1 MIRWIS
7 KKLLN
12 LPHSRILCTQCA
24 LMGTALNN
32 NNNIIIFILMRM
44 KNHFSKMGMAL
55 LNAALLSTV
64 GFTSCADDKFHLKDY
79 EETTPSFLGQSIY
92 HELQNRGNYTTVVRL
107 IDDLEYAEVL
117 SKTGSKTL
125 FVANDSAYAEFFK
138 NNPWGVTSYDDLS
151 KNQKRVLLNSSML
164 NNAYVLEM
172 LANIEGGGKNLCL
185 RQGTSATASD
195 SVTRWAVTELP
206 ATQST
211 VDMDW
216 FKALREKGDS
226 VYMALDATDPMM
238 SHFLEGQMK
247 MKSITFADVEK
258 IMDQP
263 YFLDGK
269 ASFGFINDCRI
280 IDGDIVCLNGY
291 IHLLDKV
298 LLPPGNMAEMIR
310 SNGQTN
316 YFSAMLDR
324 FAAPYYNEQLTRQYK
339 ALNDIPADSIYEKR
353 YISNR
358 SQGGGKIAKRPD
370 DLNFGGDQQ
379 FLPFDPGWNQY
390 AVSSSTAKEQDMAA
404 MFVPSDE
411 AMINYFVKGGG
422 VDLIQRYGTLPNTE
436 ENLLTNLYQIPLH
449 LIQPLIQNLMKD
461 SFNESVPSKFL
472 TIVNDA
478 QDQMFASYTSEED
491 YKSHIE
497 KCILANNGVI
507 YVTNTVD
514 APADYASVI
523 APALTASNTQIIRS
537 VVRADDNFI
546 EGSSYNQAPLKQYF
560 STYLKAMQSNF
571 SFFVPVDEG
580 LEQYGY
586 VEPASFAT
594 QPFGAKSANRYYWSF
609 KYDDKTRGAV
619 IPVEATAYN
628 YNMSKGQQPGTDKK
642 KGNQYVSK
650 VTDDMSTGVGQQ
662 KRMNLIEMV
671 DQHILVHDDP
681 AGVNDART
689 YYLSRNGA
697 PLRLTEKGTFEG
709 KNVGMKVEGGY
720 QVMINDPAEGYTE
733 NDHTAVVLEGYDKT
747 QASNG
752 YGNGM
757 TYLIDRPV
765 QPTMRSVY
773 NHFKVPADNNPY
785 SEFYELANPEYVSSD
800 LLRACGYFEYP
811 EVDKDGKPTGKMKAM
826 SASEEQSEKLKFL
839 IFARQNDNVQGTATY
854 CPANREQ
861 LVRFFNNYN
870 YTIYVPTN
878 DQVAAARAKGLMTWD
893 EINEWV
899 ATRTNDFEDDL
910 SSADS
915 IKARTMITVLV
926 NFVKYHFQDQ
936 SVFVDNVTAENQY
949 QTSCIDNVTNSYL
962 SLSVTQSPSALSV
975 LDRSGNK
982 VDVVASEENRNLL
995 ARDICYN
1002 AAAASAS
1009 YVKNSSYVVIHQIDG
1024 YLNYNSPEDY
1034 KGLYF
1039 EGDHTKNEMPVGNF
1053 DFWNYATP
1061 EELNAYT
1068 AKYRLR

>member
-1 MIRWIS
+1 
-7 KKLLN
+7 
-12 LPHSRILCTQCA
+12 
-24 LMGTALNN
+24 
-32 NNNIIIFILMRM
+32 MRM
-44 KNHFSKMGMAL
+44 KNHFSKMGKAL

-79 EETTPSFLGQSIY
+79 EDSKPSFLGQSIY
-92 HELQNRGNYTTVVRL
+92 HELQNRGEYSTVLRL

-125 FVANDSAYAEFFK
+125 FVANDEAYAKFFAEGG
-138 NNPWGVTSYDDLS
+138 NPWGVRSYDDLS
-151 KNQKRVLLNSSML
+151 KNQKRVLLNNSML

-172 LANIEGGGKNLCL
+172 LANTEGGGKNLCL

-206 ATQST
+206 QTLSLT
-211 VDMDW
+211 ETDW
-216 FKALREKGDS
+216 FKQLRSKGDS
-226 VYMALDATDPMM
+226 VYMALDSTDPMM

-247 MKSITFADVEK
+247 EKNITTGDIEK
-258 IMDQP
+258 IMGQP
-263 YFLDGK
+263 WIPDGTT
-269 ASFGFINDCRI
+269 SFGFINDCRI
-280 IDGDIVCLNGY
+280 IDGDVVCLNGY
-291 IHLLDKV
+291 IHVLDKV
-298 LLPPGNMAEMIR
+298 LLAPGNMAEVIR

-316 YFSAMLDR
+316 LFSAMLDR

-339 ALNDIPADSIYEKR
+339 ALNDIPADSVFEKR

-370 DLNFGGDQQ
+370 GLSFGEQQ

-390 AVSSSTAKEQDMAA
+390 AVSSSTVKEQDMAA

-411 AMINYFVKGGG
+411 AMINYFVRGGG
-422 VDLIQRYGTLPNTE
+422 TDLIQRYGILDNTE
-436 ENLLTNLYQIPLH
+436 ENLLMNLYQIPLH

-478 QDQMFASYTSEED
+478 QDQMFASYSSLED
-491 YKSHIE
+491 YKLHIE
-497 KCILANNGVI
+497 KCLLANNGVI

-523 APALTASNTQIIRS
+523 APALTSSNTQIVRS

-546 EGSSYNQAPLKQYF
+546 EGTSYNQAPLKQYF
-560 STYLKAMQSNF
+560 STYLKAMQSHF

-580 LEQYGY
+580 LGNYGY
-586 VEPASFAT
+586 VEPVSYAT
-594 QPFGAKSANRYYWSF
+594 QPFGAKSNNRWYWSF
-609 KYDDKTRGAV
+609 KYDDVTRGAV
-619 IPVEATAYN
+619 IPVEATAYI

-642 KGNQYVSK
+642 KGNSYVSK
-650 VTDDMSTGVGQQ
+650 VTDAMGSGVGQQ
-662 KRMNLIEMV
+662 KRLNLIEMV
-671 DQHILVHDDP
+671 DQHILVHEGP
-681 AGVNDART
+681 AGINDERT

-709 KNVGMKVEGGY
+709 KNVGMKVEGGF

-747 QASNG
+747 AASNG

-785 SEFYELANPEYVSSD
+785 SEFYELANPEYVSAE
-800 LLRACGYFEYP
+800 LLQACGYFDLE
-811 EVDKDGKPTGKMKAM
+811 EIDAKTGKPKLM
-826 SASEEQSEKLKFL
+826 SSQDQQAEKLKFH
-839 IFARQNDNVQGTATY
+839 IFARQNDNVQGTSTY
-854 CPANREQ
+854 CPANKEQ

-878 DQVAAARAKGLMTWD
+878 DQVAVARANGLMTWD
-893 EINEWV
+893 EIYAWV
-899 ATRTNDFEDDL
+899 AEKTNDYEDDL
-910 SSADS
+910 SEADRV
-915 IKARTMITVLV
+915 KARTMITVLV

-936 SVFVDNVTAENQY
+936 SVFVDNVTAQNQY

-962 SLSVTQSPSALSV
+962 SLNVIQSPSALSV
-975 LDRSGNK
+975 LDRSGNT

-1009 YVKNSSYVVIHQIDG
+1009 YIKNSSYVVIHQIDG
-1024 YLNYNSPEDY
+1024 YLNYNSDADY
-1034 KGLYF
+1034 EGLYF
-1039 EGDHTKNEMPVGNF
+1039 EGDETKNLMPKGRF
-1053 DFWNYATP
+1053 DFWNYAKP
-1061 EELNAYT
+1061 EQLESYV

>member
-1 MIRWIS
+1 
-7 KKLLN
+7 
-12 LPHSRILCTQCA
+12 
-24 LMGTALNN
+24 
-32 NNNIIIFILMRM
+32 MRM
-44 KNHFSKMGMAL
+44 KNHFSKMGKAL

-79 EETTPSFLGQSIY
+79 EDSKPSFLGQSIY
-92 HELQNRGNYTTVVRL
+92 HELQNRGEYSTVLRL

-125 FVANDSAYAEFFK
+125 FVANDEAYAKFFAEGG
-138 NNPWGVTSYDDLS
+138 NPWGVRSYDDLS
-151 KNQKRVLLNSSML
+151 KNQKRVLLNNSML

-172 LANIEGGGKNLCL
+172 LANTEGGGKNLCL

-206 ATQST
+206 QTLSLT
-211 VDMDW
+211 ETDW
-216 FKALREKGDS
+216 FKQLRSKGDS
-226 VYMALDATDPMM
+226 VYMALDSTDPMM

-247 MKSITFADVEK
+247 EKNITTGDIEK
-258 IMDQP
+258 IMGQP
-263 YFLDGK
+263 WIPDGTT
-269 ASFGFINDCRI
+269 SFGFINDCRI
-280 IDGDIVCLNGY
+280 IDGDVVCLNGY
-291 IHLLDKV
+291 IHVLDKV
-298 LLPPGNMAEMIR
+298 LLAPGNMAEVIR

-316 YFSAMLDR
+316 LFSAMLDR

-339 ALNDIPADSIYEKR
+339 ALNDIPADSVFEKR

-370 DLNFGGDQQ
+370 GLSFGEQQ

-390 AVSSSTAKEQDMAA
+390 AVSSSTVKEQDMAA

-411 AMINYFVKGGG
+411 AMINYFVRGGG
-422 VDLIQRYGTLPNTE
+422 TDLIQRYGILDNTE
-436 ENLLTNLYQIPLH
+436 ENLLMNLYQIPLH

-478 QDQMFASYTSEED
+478 QDQMFASYSSLED

-497 KCILANNGVI
+497 KCLLANNGVI

-523 APALTASNTQIIRS
+523 APALTSSNTQIVRS

-546 EGSSYNQAPLKQYF
+546 EGTSYNQAPLKQYF
-560 STYLKAMQSNF
+560 STYLKAMQSHF

-580 LEQYGY
+580 LGNYGY
-586 VEPASFAT
+586 VEPVSYAT
-594 QPFGAKSANRYYWSF
+594 QPFGAKSNNRWYWSF
-609 KYDDKTRGAV
+609 KYDDVTRGAV
-619 IPVEATAYN
+619 IPVEATAYV

-642 KGNQYVSK
+642 KGNSYVSK
-650 VTDDMSTGVGQQ
+650 VTDAMGSGVGQQ
-662 KRMNLIEMV
+662 KRLNLIEMV
-671 DQHILVHDDP
+671 DQHILVHEDP
-681 AGVNDART
+681 AGINDERT

-709 KNVGMKVEGGY
+709 KNVGMKVEGGF

-747 QASNG
+747 AASNG

-785 SEFYELANPEYVSSD
+785 SEFYELANPEYVSAE
-800 LLRACGYFEYP
+800 LLQACGYFDLE
-811 EVDKDGKPTGKMKAM
+811 EIDAKTGKPKLM
-826 SASEEQSEKLKFL
+826 SSQDQQAEKLKFH
-839 IFARQNDNVQGTATY
+839 IFARQNDNVQGTSTY
-854 CPANREQ
+854 CPANKEQ

-878 DQVAAARAKGLMTWD
+878 DQVAVARANGLMTWD
-893 EINEWV
+893 EIYAWV
-899 ATRTNDFEDDL
+899 AEKTNDYEDDL
-910 SSADS
+910 SEADRV
-915 IKARTMITVLV
+915 KARTMITVLV

-936 SVFVDNVTAENQY
+936 SVFVDNVTAQNQY

-962 SLSVTQSPSALSV
+962 SLNVIQSPSALSV
-975 LDRSGNK
+975 LDRSGNT

-1009 YVKNSSYVVIHQIDG
+1009 YIKNSSYVVIHQIDG
-1024 YLNYNSPEDY
+1024 YLNYNSDADY
-1034 KGLYF
+1034 EGLYF
-1039 EGDHTKNEMPVGNF
+1039 EGDETKNLMPKGRF
-1053 DFWNYATP
+1053 DFWNYAKP
-1061 EELNAYT
+1061 EQLESYV

>member
-1 MIRWIS
+1 
-7 KKLLN
+7 
-12 LPHSRILCTQCA
+12 
-24 LMGTALNN
+24 
-32 NNNIIIFILMRM
+32 MRM

-64 GFTSCADDKFHLKDY
+64 GFTSCSDDKFHLKDY
-79 EETTPSFLGQSIY
+79 EESTPSFLGQSIY
-92 HELQNRGNYTTVVRL
+92 HELQNRGNYSTVVRL

-125 FVANDSAYAEFFK
+125 FVANDSAYGEFFK
-138 NNPWGVTSYDDLS
+138 NNPWGVTSYEGLS

-172 LANIEGGGKNLCL
+172 LANTEGGGKNLCL

-211 VDMDW
+211 SDTDW
-216 FKALREKGDS
+216 FKNLREKGDS

-247 MKSITFADVEK
+247 MKNITFADVEK
-258 IMDQP
+258 IMGRP
-263 YFLDGK
+263 YFLEGQS
-269 ASFGFINDCRI
+269 SFGFINDCRI

-310 SNGQTN
+310 SNGKTN

-339 ALNDIPADSIYEKR
+339 ALNEIPADSVFEKR

-358 SQGGGKIAKRPD
+358 SQGGGSVSKRPD
-370 DLNFGGDQQ
+370 NLAFGSEQQ
-379 FLPFDPGWNQY
+379 YLPFDPGWNQY

-404 MFVPSDE
+404 MFVPSDQ
-411 AMINYFVKGGG
+411 AMINYFVYGGG
-422 VDLIQRYGTLPNTE
+422 TDLIQRYGTLPNTE
-436 ENLLTNLYQIPLH
+436 ENLLTNLYQIPIH

-461 SFNESVPSKFL
+461 SFNESVPSKYL

-491 YKSHIE
+491 YKAHIDN
-497 KCILANNGVI
+497 CILANNGVLYI
-507 YVTNTVD
+507 TNTVD

-523 APALTASNTQIIRS
+523 APALISNNTQIIRS
-537 VVRADDNFI
+537 VVKADDNFI
-546 EGSSYNQAPLKQYF
+546 EGTSYNNAPLKQYF
-560 STYLKAMQSNF
+560 STYLKAMQSHF

-594 QPFGAKSANRYYWSF
+594 QPFGAKSNNRYYWSF

-628 YNMSKGQQPGTDKK
+628 YAMAKGQQPGTDKK
-642 KGNQYVSK
+642 KGNSYVSK
-650 VTDDMSTGVGQQ
+650 VTDNMQSGVGQQ

-681 AGVNDART
+681 AGVNDGRT
-689 YYLSRNGA
+689 YYLSRSGA
-697 PLRLTEKGTFEG
+697 PLRLTEKGTFDA

-720 QVMINDPAEGYTE
+720 QVMINDPAEGYVE

-747 QASNG
+747 QSSNG

-773 NHFKVPADNNPY
+773 SHFKIPAENPY
-785 SEFYELANPEYVSSD
+785 TAFYELANPEYVSSD
-800 LLRACGYFEYP
+800 LLRACGYFEYLDP
-811 EVDKDGKPTGKMKAM
+811 ETGKMKTMTA
-826 SASEEQSEKLKFL
+826 AEEQAEKLKFH
-839 IFARQNDNVQGTATY
+839 IFARQNDNIQGTTTY
-854 CPANREQ
+854 CPANNEQ

-870 YTIYVPTN
+870 YTIYIPTN
-878 DQVAAARAKGLMTWD
+878 EQVEAARAKGLMTWT
-893 EINEWV
+893 EIDEWV
-899 ATRTNDFEDDL
+899 TAHKNEEDKL
-910 SSADS
+910 SSVDS

-936 SVFVDNVTAENQY
+936 SVFVDNVTSTQQY

-962 SLSVTQSPSALSV
+962 SLEVIQSPSALSV
-975 LDRSGNK
+975 LDRSGK
-982 VDVVASEENRNLL
+982 TVDVVASEENRNLL

-1002 AAAASAS
+1002 ARAASAS
-1009 YVKNSSYVVIHQIDG
+1009 YVKNSSYVVLHQIDG
-1024 YLNYNSPEDY
+1024 YLNFNSPEDY

-1039 EGDHTKNEMPVGNF
+1039 EGDPTKNEMPVGNF

>member
-1 MIRWIS
+1 
-7 KKLLN
+7 
-12 LPHSRILCTQCA
+12 
-24 LMGTALNN
+24 
-32 NNNIIIFILMRM
+32 
-44 KNHFSKMGMAL
+44 
-55 LNAALLSTV
+55 
-64 GFTSCADDKFHLKDY
+64 
-79 EETTPSFLGQSIY
+79 
-92 HELQNRGNYTTVVRL
+92 
-107 IDDLEYAEVL
+107 
-117 SKTGSKTL
+117 
-125 FVANDSAYAEFFK
+125 
-138 NNPWGVTSYDDLS
+138 
-151 KNQKRVLLNSSML
+151 
-164 NNAYVLEM
+164 
-172 LANIEGGGKNLCL
+172 
-185 RQGTSATASD
+185 
-195 SVTRWAVTELP
+195 
-206 ATQST
+206 
-211 VDMDW
+211 
-216 FKALREKGDS
+216 
-226 VYMALDATDPMM
+226 
-238 SHFLEGQMK
+238 
-247 MKSITFADVEK
+247 
-258 IMDQP
+258 
-263 YFLDGK
+263 
-269 ASFGFINDCRI
+269 
-280 IDGDIVCLNGY
+280 
-291 IHLLDKV
+291 
-298 LLPPGNMAEMIR
+298 
-310 SNGQTN
+310 
-316 YFSAMLDR
+316 
-324 FAAPYYNEQLTRQYK
+324 
-339 ALNDIPADSIYEKR
+339 
-353 YISNR
+353 
-358 SQGGGKIAKRPD
+358 
-370 DLNFGGDQQ
+370 
-379 FLPFDPGWNQY
+379 
-390 AVSSSTAKEQDMAA
+390 
-404 MFVPSDE
+404 
-411 AMINYFVKGGG
+411 
-422 VDLIQRYGTLPNTE
+422 
-436 ENLLTNLYQIPLH
+436 
-449 LIQPLIQNLMKD
+449 
-461 SFNESVPSKFL
+461 
-472 TIVNDA
+472 
-478 QDQMFASYTSEED
+478 
-491 YKSHIE
+491 
-497 KCILANNGVI
+497 
-507 YVTNTVD
+507 
-514 APADYASVI
+514 
-523 APALTASNTQIIRS
+523 
-537 VVRADDNFI
+537 
-546 EGSSYNQAPLKQYF
+546 
-560 STYLKAMQSNF
+560 MQSNF

-594 QPFGAKSANRYYWSF
+594 QPFGAKSTNRYYWSF
-609 KYDDKTRGAV
+609 KYDDVTRGAV

-650 VTDDMSTGVGQQ
+650 VTDAMGSGVGQQ

-785 SEFYELANPEYVSSD
+785 SEFYELANPEYVSAE
-800 LLRACGYFEYP
+800 LLQACGYFDLDEI
-811 EVDKDGKPTGKMKAM
+811 DAKTGKPKLM
-826 SASEEQSEKLKFL
+826 STADQQAEKLKFH
-839 IFARQNDNVQGTATY
+839 IFARQNDNVQGTTTY
-854 CPANREQ
+854 CPANKEQ

-893 EINEWV
+893 EIYEWV
-899 ATRTNDFEDDL
+899 KIRTNDYDEDLTEEDR
-910 SSADS
+910 A
-915 IKARTMITVLV
+915 KARTMITVLV

-982 VDVVASEENRNLL
+982 VDVVALEENRNLL

-1039 EGDHTKNEMPVGNF
+1039 EGDPTKNEMPVGNF

>member
-1 MIRWIS
+1 
-7 KKLLN
+7 
-12 LPHSRILCTQCA
+12 
-24 LMGTALNN
+24 
-32 NNNIIIFILMRM
+32 MRM
-44 KNHFSKMGMAL
+44 KNHFSKMGKAL

-79 EETTPSFLGQSIY
+79 EDSKPSFLGQSIY
-92 HELQNRGNYTTVVRL
+92 HELQNRGEYSTVLRL

-125 FVANDSAYAEFFK
+125 FVANDEAYAKFFAEGG
-138 NNPWGVTSYDDLS
+138 NPWGVRSYDDLS
-151 KNQKRVLLNSSML
+151 KNQKRVLLNNSML

-172 LANIEGGGKNLCL
+172 LANTEGGGKNLCL

-206 ATQST
+206 QTLSLT
-211 VDMDW
+211 ETDW
-216 FKALREKGDS
+216 FKQLRSKGDS
-226 VYMALDATDPMM
+226 VYMALDSTDPMM

-247 MKSITFADVEK
+247 EKNITTGDIEK
-258 IMDQP
+258 IMGQP
-263 YFLDGK
+263 WIPDGTT
-269 ASFGFINDCRI
+269 SFGFINDCRI
-280 IDGDIVCLNGY
+280 IDGDVVCLNGY
-291 IHLLDKV
+291 IHVLDKV
-298 LLPPGNMAEMIR
+298 LLAPGNMAEVIR

-316 YFSAMLDR
+316 LFSAMLDR

-339 ALNDIPADSIYEKR
+339 ALNDIPADSVFEKR

-370 DLNFGGDQQ
+370 GLSFGEQQ

-390 AVSSSTAKEQDMAA
+390 AVSSSTVKEQDMAA

-411 AMINYFVKGGG
+411 AMINYFVRGGG
-422 VDLIQRYGTLPNTE
+422 TDLIQRYGILDNTE
-436 ENLLTNLYQIPLH
+436 ENLLMNLYQIPLH

-478 QDQMFASYTSEED
+478 QDQMFASYSSLED
-491 YKSHIE
+491 YKLHIE
-497 KCILANNGVI
+497 KCLLANNGVI

-523 APALTASNTQIIRS
+523 APALTSSNTQIVRS

-546 EGSSYNQAPLKQYF
+546 EGTSYNQAPLKQYF
-560 STYLKAMQSNF
+560 STYLKAMQSHF

-580 LEQYGY
+580 LGNYGY
-586 VEPASFAT
+586 VEPVSYAT
-594 QPFGAKSANRYYWSF
+594 QPFGAKSNNRWYWSF
-609 KYDDKTRGAV
+609 KYDDVTRGAV
-619 IPVEATAYN
+619 IPVEATAYI

-642 KGNQYVSK
+642 KGNSYVSK
-650 VTDDMSTGVGQQ
+650 VTDAMGSGVGQQ
-662 KRMNLIEMV
+662 KRLNLIEMV
-671 DQHILVHDDP
+671 DQHILVHEDP
-681 AGVNDART
+681 AGINDERT

-709 KNVGMKVEGGY
+709 KNVGMKVEGGF

-747 QASNG
+747 AASNG

-785 SEFYELANPEYVSSD
+785 SEFYELANPEYVSAE
-800 LLRACGYFEYP
+800 LLQACGYFDLE
-811 EVDKDGKPTGKMKAM
+811 EIDAKTGKPKLM
-826 SASEEQSEKLKFL
+826 SSQDQQAEKLKFH
-839 IFARQNDNVQGTATY
+839 IFARQNDNVQGTSTY
-854 CPANREQ
+854 CPANKEQ

-878 DQVAAARAKGLMTWD
+878 DQVAVARANGLMTWD
-893 EINEWV
+893 EIYAWV
-899 ATRTNDFEDDL
+899 AEKTNDYEDDL
-910 SSADS
+910 SEADRV
-915 IKARTMITVLV
+915 KARTMITVLV

-936 SVFVDNVTAENQY
+936 SVFVDNVTAQNQY

-962 SLSVTQSPSALSV
+962 SLNVIQSPSALSV
-975 LDRSGNK
+975 LDRSGNT

-1009 YVKNSSYVVIHQIDG
+1009 YIKNSSYVVIHQIDG
-1024 YLNYNSPEDY
+1024 YLNYNSDADY
-1034 KGLYF
+1034 EGLYF
-1039 EGDHTKNEMPVGNF
+1039 EGDETKNLMPKGRF
-1053 DFWNYATP
+1053 DFWNYAKP
-1061 EELNAYT
+1061 EQLESYV

>member
-1 MIRWIS
+1 
-7 KKLLN
+7 
-12 LPHSRILCTQCA
+12 
-24 LMGTALNN
+24 
-32 NNNIIIFILMRM
+32 MRM
-44 KNHFSKMGMAL
+44 KNHFSKMGKAL

-79 EETTPSFLGQSIY
+79 EDSKPSFLGQSIY
-92 HELQNRGNYTTVVRL
+92 HELQNRGEYSTVLRL

-125 FVANDSAYAEFFK
+125 FVANDEAYAKFFAEGG
-138 NNPWGVTSYDDLS
+138 NPWGVRSYDDLS
-151 KNQKRVLLNSSML
+151 KNQKRVLLNNSML

-172 LANIEGGGKNLCL
+172 LANTEGGGKNLCL

-206 ATQST
+206 QTLSLT
-211 VDMDW
+211 ETDW
-216 FKALREKGDS
+216 FKQLRSKGDS
-226 VYMALDATDPMM
+226 VYMALDSTDPMM

-247 MKSITFADVEK
+247 EKNITTGDIEK
-258 IMDQP
+258 IMGQP
-263 YFLDGK
+263 WIPDGTT
-269 ASFGFINDCRI
+269 SFGFINDCRI
-280 IDGDIVCLNGY
+280 IDGDVVCLNGY
-291 IHLLDKV
+291 IHVLDKV
-298 LLPPGNMAEMIR
+298 LLAPGNMAEVIR

-316 YFSAMLDR
+316 LFSAMLDR

-339 ALNDIPADSIYEKR
+339 ALNDIPADSVFEKR

-370 DLNFGGDQQ
+370 GLSFGEQQ

-390 AVSSSTAKEQDMAA
+390 AVSSSTVKEQDMAA

-411 AMINYFVKGGG
+411 AMINYFVRGGG
-422 VDLIQRYGTLPNTE
+422 TDLIQRYGILDNTE
-436 ENLLTNLYQIPLH
+436 ENLLMNLYQIPLH

-478 QDQMFASYTSEED
+478 QDQMFASYSSLED
-491 YKSHIE
+491 YKLHIE
-497 KCILANNGVI
+497 KCLLANNGVI

-523 APALTASNTQIIRS
+523 APALTSSNTQIVRS

-546 EGSSYNQAPLKQYF
+546 EGTSYNQAPLKQYF
-560 STYLKAMQSNF
+560 STYLKAMQSHF

-580 LEQYGY
+580 LGNYGY
-586 VEPASFAT
+586 VEPVSYAT
-594 QPFGAKSANRYYWSF
+594 QPFGAKSNNRWYWSF
-609 KYDDKTRGAV
+609 KYDDVTRGAV
-619 IPVEATAYN
+619 IPVEATAYI

-642 KGNQYVSK
+642 KGNSYVSK
-650 VTDDMSTGVGQQ
+650 VTDAMGSGVGQQ
-662 KRMNLIEMV
+662 KRLNLIEMV
-671 DQHILVHDDP
+671 DQHILVHEDP
-681 AGVNDART
+681 VGINDERT

-709 KNVGMKVEGGY
+709 KNVGMKVEGGF

-747 QASNG
+747 AASNG

-785 SEFYELANPEYVSSD
+785 SEFYELANPEYVSAE
-800 LLRACGYFEYP
+800 LLQACGYFDLE
-811 EVDKDGKPTGKMKAM
+811 EIDAKTGKPKLM
-826 SASEEQSEKLKFL
+826 SSQDQQAEKLKFH
-839 IFARQNDNVQGTATY
+839 IFARQNDNVQGTSTY
-854 CPANREQ
+854 CPANKEQ

-878 DQVAAARAKGLMTWD
+878 DQVAVARANGLMTWD
-893 EINEWV
+893 EIYAWV
-899 ATRTNDFEDDL
+899 AEKTNDYEDDL
-910 SSADS
+910 SEADRV
-915 IKARTMITVLV
+915 KARTMITVLV

-936 SVFVDNVTAENQY
+936 SVFVDNVTAQNQY

-962 SLSVTQSPSALSV
+962 SLNVIQSPSALSV
-975 LDRSGNK
+975 LDRSGNT

-1009 YVKNSSYVVIHQIDG
+1009 YIKNSSYVVIHQIDG
-1024 YLNYNSPEDY
+1024 YLNYNSDADY
-1034 KGLYF
+1034 EGLYF
-1039 EGDHTKNEMPVGNF
+1039 EGDETKNLMPKGRF
-1053 DFWNYATP
+1053 DFWNYAKP
-1061 EELNAYT
+1061 EQLESYV

>member
-1 MIRWIS
+1 
-7 KKLLN
+7 
-12 LPHSRILCTQCA
+12 
-24 LMGTALNN
+24 
-32 NNNIIIFILMRM
+32 MRM

-79 EETTPSFLGQSIY
+79 EESAPSFLGQSIY
-92 HELQNRGNYTTVVRL
+92 HELQNRGNYSTVVRL

-138 NNPWGVTSYDDLS
+138 NNPWGVSSYDELS
-151 KNQKRVLLNSSML
+151 KNQKRVLLNNSML

-172 LANIEGGGKNLCL
+172 LANTEGGGKNLCL

-211 VDMDW
+211 ADVDW
-216 FKALREKGDS
+216 FKNLREKGDS
-226 VYMALDATDPMM
+226 VYMALDATDPMLT
-238 SHFLEGQMK
+238 HFLEGQLK
-247 MKSITFADVEK
+247 NKSITFGDVEK
-258 IMDQP
+258 IMGQP
-263 YFLDGK
+263 WQPADK
-269 ASFGFINDCRI
+269 VSFGFINDCRI

-291 IHLLDKV
+291 LHLLDKV
-298 LLPPGNMAEMIR
+298 LLAPGNMAEMIR
-310 SNGQTN
+310 SNGKTN

-339 ALNDIPADSIYEKR
+339 ALNDISADSIFEKR

-358 SQGGGKIAKRPD
+358 SQGGGKISKRPD
-370 DLNFGGDQQ
+370 GLSFGEQQ

-390 AVSSSTAKEQDMAA
+390 AVSSSTVKEQDMAA

-411 AMINYFVKGGG
+411 AMVNYFVNGGG
-422 VDLIQRYGTLPNTE
+422 TDLIQRYGILPNTE
-436 ENLLTNLYQIPLH
+436 ENLMTNLYQIPLH

-461 SFNESVPSKFL
+461 SFNESVPSKYL

-478 QDQMFASYTSEED
+478 QDQMFATYTSEED
-491 YKSHIE
+491 FKSHIE
-497 KCILANNGVI
+497 NCILANNGVLYI
-507 YVTNTVD
+507 TNTVD

-523 APALTASNTQIIRS
+523 APALTSSNTQIVRS

-546 EGSSYNQAPLKQYF
+546 EGTSYNQAPLKQYF
-560 STYLKAMQSNF
+560 STYLKAMQSHF

-580 LEQYGY
+580 LGNYGY
-586 VEPASFAT
+586 VEPVSYAT
-594 QPFGAKSANRYYWSF
+594 QPYGAKSNNRWYWSF
-609 KYDDKTRGAV
+609 KYDDVTRGAV
-619 IPVEATAYN
+619 IPVEATAYI
-628 YNMSKGQQPGTDKK
+628 YNMTKGQQPGVDKK
-642 KGNQYVSK
+642 KGNSYVSK
-650 VTDDMSTGVGQQ
+650 VTDAMGSGVGQQ
-662 KRMNLIEMV
+662 KRLNLIEMV
-671 DQHILVHDDP
+671 DQHILVHEDP
-681 AGVNDART
+681 VGVNDGRT

-709 KNVGMKVEGGY
+709 KNVGMKVEGGF

-747 QASNG
+747 AASNG

-785 SEFYELANPEYVSSD
+785 SEFYELANPEYVSAE
-800 LLRACGYFEYP
+800 LLQACGYFDLDEI
-811 EVDKDGKPTGKMKAM
+811 DAKTGKPKLM
-826 SASEEQSEKLKFL
+826 STADQQAEKLKFH
-839 IFARQNDNVQGTATY
+839 IFARQNDNVQGTTTY
-854 CPANREQ
+854 CPANKEQ

-893 EINEWV
+893 EIYEWV
-899 ATRTNDFEDDL
+899 KIRTNDYDEDLTEEDR
-910 SSADS
+910 A
-915 IKARTMITVLV
+915 KARTMITVLV

-936 SVFVDNVTAENQY
+936 SVFVDNVSATNQY

-962 SLSVTQSPSALSV
+962 SLNVIQTPSALSV
-975 LDRSGNK
+975 IDRSGNQA
-982 VDVVASEENRNLL
+982 DVVASEENRNLL
-995 ARDICYN
+995 AREICYN

-1009 YVKNSSYVVIHQIDG
+1009 YIKNSSYVVIHQIDG
-1024 YLNYNSPEDY
+1024 YLNFNSDEDY
-1034 KGLYF
+1034 EGLCKD
-1039 EGDHTKNEMPVGNF
+1039 GDPNKKMPKGNF
-1053 DFWNYATP
+1053 DFWNYGQP
-1061 EELNAYT
+1061 EELTSYV

>member
-1 MIRWIS
+1 
-7 KKLLN
+7 
-12 LPHSRILCTQCA
+12 
-24 LMGTALNN
+24 
-32 NNNIIIFILMRM
+32 MRM
-44 KNHFSKMGMAL
+44 KNHFSKMGKAL

-79 EETTPSFLGQSIY
+79 EDSKPSFLGQSIY
-92 HELQNRGNYTTVVRL
+92 HELQNRGEYSTVLRL

-125 FVANDSAYAEFFK
+125 FVANDEAYAKFFAEGG
-138 NNPWGVTSYDDLS
+138 NPWGVRSYDDLS
-151 KNQKRVLLNSSML
+151 KNQKRVLLNNSML

-172 LANIEGGGKNLCL
+172 LANTEGGGKNLCL

-206 ATQST
+206 ATQSAT
-211 VDMDW
+211 DADW
-216 FKALREKGDS
+216 FKQLRTKGDS
-226 VYMALDATDPMM
+226 VYMALDSTDPMM
-238 SHFLEGQMK
+238 THFLEGQMK
-247 MKSITFADVEK
+247 EKNITTADIEK
-258 IMDQP
+258 IMGNRAWVPADTT
-263 YFLDGK
+263 
-269 ASFGFINDCRI
+269 SFGFINDCRI
-280 IDGDIVCLNGY
+280 IDGDVVCLNGY
-291 IHLLDKV
+291 IHVLDKV
-298 LLPPGNMAEMIR
+298 LLAPGNMAEVIR
-310 SNGQTN
+310 SNGNTN

-339 ALNDIPADSIYEKR
+339 ALNDIPADSIFEKR

-358 SQGGGKIAKRPD
+358 SQGGGKVAKRPD
-370 DLNFGGDQQ
+370 GLSFGEQQ

-390 AVSSSTAKEQDMAA
+390 AVSSSTVKEQDMAA

-411 AMINYFVKGGG
+411 AMVNYFVKGGG
-422 VDLIQRYGTLPNTE
+422 TDLIQRYGILENTE

-461 SFNESVPSKFL
+461 SFNESVPSKYL

-478 QDQMFASYTSEED
+478 QDQMFASYNSLED
-491 YKSHIE
+491 YKAHID
-497 KCILANNGVI
+497 KCLLANNGVI

-523 APALTASNTQIIRS
+523 APALTSSNTQIIRS
-537 VVRADDNFI
+537 VVRADDNYI
-546 EGSSYNQAPLKQYF
+546 EGTSYNQAPLKQYF
-560 STYLKAMQSNF
+560 STYLKAMQSHF

-580 LEQYGY
+580 LGNYGY
-586 VEPASFAT
+586 VEPVSFAT
-594 QPFGAKSANRYYWSF
+594 QPFGAKTTNRYYWSF
-609 KYDDKTRGAV
+609 KYDDVTRGAV
-619 IPVEATAYN
+619 IPVEATAYI

-642 KGNQYVSK
+642 KGNSYVSK
-650 VTDDMSTGVGQQ
+650 VTDAMGSGVGQQ
-662 KRMNLIEMV
+662 KRLNLIEMV
-671 DQHILVHDDP
+671 DQHILVHEDA
-681 AGVNDART
+681 AGVNDGRT

-697 PLRLTEKGTFEG
+697 PLRLTEKGTFDK

-720 QVMINDPAEGYTE
+720 QVMINDPIEGYTE

-785 SEFYELANPEYVSSD
+785 SEFYELANPEYVSAE
-800 LLRACGYFEYP
+800 LLQACGYFNME
-811 EVDKDGKPTGKMKAM
+811 EIDAKTGKPKLM
-826 SASEEQSEKLKFL
+826 SATDQQAEKLKFHV
-839 IFARQNDNVQGTATY
+839 FARQNDNVQGTLTY

-878 DQVAAARAKGLMTWD
+878 EQVQAARDKGLMTWE
-893 EINEWV
+893 EIYNWV
-899 ATRTNDFEDDL
+899 AGKTNNYEEEL
-910 SSADS
+910 SEADCA
-915 IKARTMITVLV
+915 KARTMITVLV

-962 SLSVTQSPSALSV
+962 SLNVIQSPSALSV

-1009 YVKNSSYVVIHQIDG
+1009 YIKNSSYVVIHQIDG
-1024 YLNYNSPEDY
+1024 YLNYNSDADY
-1034 KGLYF
+1034 EGLYF
-1039 EGDHTKNEMPVGNF
+1039 EGDETKNLMPKGRF
-1053 DFWNYATP
+1053 DFWNYAKP
-1061 EELNAYT
+1061 EQLDSYV

>member
-1 MIRWIS
+1 
-7 KKLLN
+7 
-12 LPHSRILCTQCA
+12 
-24 LMGTALNN
+24 
-32 NNNIIIFILMRM
+32 MRM
-44 KNHFSKMGMAL
+44 KNHFSKMGKAL

-79 EETTPSFLGQSIY
+79 EDSKPSFLGQSIY
-92 HELQNRGNYTTVVRL
+92 HELQNRGEYSTVLRL

-125 FVANDSAYAEFFK
+125 FVANDEAYAKFFAEGG
-138 NNPWGVTSYDDLS
+138 NPWGVRSYDDLS
-151 KNQKRVLLNSSML
+151 KNQKRVLLNNSML

-172 LANIEGGGKNLCL
+172 LANTEGGGKNLCL

-206 ATQST
+206 QTLSLT
-211 VDMDW
+211 ETDW
-216 FKALREKGDS
+216 FKQLRSKGDS
-226 VYMALDATDPMM
+226 VYMALDSTDPMM

-247 MKSITFADVEK
+247 EKNITTGDIEK
-258 IMDQP
+258 IMGQP
-263 YFLDGK
+263 WIPDGTT
-269 ASFGFINDCRI
+269 SFGFINDCRI
-280 IDGDIVCLNGY
+280 IDGDVVCLNGY
-291 IHLLDKV
+291 IHVLDKV
-298 LLPPGNMAEMIR
+298 LLAPGNMAEVIR

-316 YFSAMLDR
+316 LFSAMLDR

-339 ALNDIPADSIYEKR
+339 ALNDIPADSVFEKR

-370 DLNFGGDQQ
+370 GLSFGEQQ

-390 AVSSSTAKEQDMAA
+390 AVSSSTVKEQDMAA

-411 AMINYFVKGGG
+411 AMINYFVRGGG
-422 VDLIQRYGTLPNTE
+422 TDLIQRYGILDNTE
-436 ENLLTNLYQIPLH
+436 ENLLMNLYQIPLH

-478 QDQMFASYTSEED
+478 QDQMFASYSSLED
-491 YKSHIE
+491 YKLHIE
-497 KCILANNGVI
+497 KCLLANNGVI

-523 APALTASNTQIIRS
+523 APALTSSNTQIVRS

-546 EGSSYNQAPLKQYF
+546 EGTSYNQAPLKQYF
-560 STYLKAMQSNF
+560 STYLKAMQSHF

-580 LEQYGY
+580 LGNYGY
-586 VEPASFAT
+586 VEPVSYAT
-594 QPFGAKSANRYYWSF
+594 QPFGAKSNNRWYWSF
-609 KYDDKTRGAV
+609 KYDDVTRGAV
-619 IPVEATAYN
+619 IPVEATAYI

-642 KGNQYVSK
+642 KGNSYVSK
-650 VTDDMSTGVGQQ
+650 VTDAMGSGVGQQ
-662 KRMNLIEMV
+662 KRLNLIEMV
-671 DQHILVHDDP
+671 DQHILVHEDP
-681 AGVNDART
+681 AGINDERT

-709 KNVGMKVEGGY
+709 KNVGMKVEGGF
-720 QVMINDPAEGYTE
+720 QVMINDPAEGYTD

-747 QASNG
+747 AASNG

-785 SEFYELANPEYVSSD
+785 SEFYELANPEYVSAE
-800 LLRACGYFEYP
+800 LLQACGYFDLE
-811 EVDKDGKPTGKMKAM
+811 EIDAKTGKPKLM
-826 SASEEQSEKLKFL
+826 SSQDQQAEKLKFH
-839 IFARQNDNVQGTATY
+839 IFARQNDNVQGTSTY
-854 CPANREQ
+854 CPANKEQ

-878 DQVAAARAKGLMTWD
+878 DQVAVARANGLMTWD
-893 EINEWV
+893 EIYAWV
-899 ATRTNDFEDDL
+899 AEKTNDYEDDL
-910 SSADS
+910 SEADRV
-915 IKARTMITVLV
+915 KARTMITVLV

-936 SVFVDNVTAENQY
+936 SVFVDNVTAQNQY

-962 SLSVTQSPSALSV
+962 SLNVIQSPSALSV
-975 LDRSGNK
+975 LDRSGNT

-1009 YVKNSSYVVIHQIDG
+1009 YIKNSSYVVIHQIDG
-1024 YLNYNSPEDY
+1024 YLNYNSDADY
-1034 KGLYF
+1034 EGLYF
-1039 EGDHTKNEMPVGNF
+1039 EGDETKNLMPKGRF
-1053 DFWNYATP
+1053 DFWNYAKP
-1061 EELNAYT
+1061 EQLESYV

>member
-1 MIRWIS
+1 
-7 KKLLN
+7 
-12 LPHSRILCTQCA
+12 
-24 LMGTALNN
+24 
-32 NNNIIIFILMRM
+32 MRM
-44 KNHFSKMGMAL
+44 KNHFSKMGKAL

-79 EETTPSFLGQSIY
+79 EDSKPSFLGQSIY
-92 HELQNRGNYTTVVRL
+92 HELQNRGEYSTVLRL

-125 FVANDSAYAEFFK
+125 FVANDEAYAKFFAEGG
-138 NNPWGVTSYDDLS
+138 NPWGVRSYDDLS
-151 KNQKRVLLNSSML
+151 KNQKRVLLNNSML

-172 LANIEGGGKNLCL
+172 LANTEGGGKNLCL

-206 ATQST
+206 QTLSLT
-211 VDMDW
+211 ETDW
-216 FKALREKGDS
+216 FKQLRSKGDS
-226 VYMALDATDPMM
+226 VYMALDSTDPMM

-247 MKSITFADVEK
+247 AKNITTADIEK
-258 IMDQP
+258 IMNGRAWVPADTT
-263 YFLDGK
+263 
-269 ASFGFINDCRI
+269 SFGFINDCRI
-280 IDGDIVCLNGY
+280 IDGDVVCLNGY
-291 IHLLDKV
+291 IHVLDKV
-298 LLPPGNMAEMIR
+298 LLAPGNMAEVIR
-310 SNGQTN
+310 SNGNTN

-324 FAAPYYNEQLTRQYK
+324 FAAPYYNERLTRQYK
-339 ALNDIPADSIYEKR
+339 ALNDIPADSVFEKR

-358 SQGGGKIAKRPD
+358 SQGGGKVNRRPD
-370 DLNFGGDQQ
+370 GLTFGEQQ

-390 AVSSSTAKEQDMAA
+390 AVSSSTVKEQDMAA

-411 AMINYFVKGGG
+411 AMVNYFVYGGG
-422 VDLIQRYGTLPNTE
+422 VDLIQRYGIVENTA
-436 ENLLTNLYQIPLH
+436 ENLLINLYQIPLH

-478 QDQMFASYTSEED
+478 QDQMFASYNSLEE
-491 YKSHIE
+491 YKAHID
-497 KCILANNGVI
+497 KCLLASNGVI
-507 YVTNTVD
+507 YVINTVD

-523 APALTASNTQIIRS
+523 APALTSSNTQIVRS

-546 EGSSYNQAPLKQYF
+546 EGDSYNQAPLKQYF
-560 STYLKAMQSNF
+560 STYLKAMQSHF
-571 SFFVPVDEG
+571 SFFVPVDKG
-580 LEQYGY
+580 LGNYGY

-594 QPFGAKSANRYYWSF
+594 QPYGSAKTTNRYYWTF
-609 KYDDKTRGAV
+609 KYDDVTRGAV
-619 IPVEATAYN
+619 IPVVATAYN
-628 YNMSKGQQPGTDKK
+628 YNMSTGQQPGTDRK
-642 KGNQYVSK
+642 KGNNYVSS
-650 VTDDMSTGVGQQ
+650 VADNMIYDSNYHENTFSGFL
-662 KRMNLIEMV
+662 KRLNLIEMV
-671 DQHILVHDDP
+671 DQHILVHEDA
-681 AGVNDART
+681 AGVNDGRT

-697 PLRLTEKGTFEG
+697 PLRLTEKGTFEK

-785 SEFYELANPEYVSSD
+785 SDFYELANPEYVSD
-800 LLRACGYFEYP
+800 QLLRACGYFEYP
-811 EVDKDGKPTGKMKAM
+811 EVDDDGNPTGKTKTMTET
-826 SASEEQSEKLKFL
+826 EEQAERLKFL
-839 IFARQNDNVQGTATY
+839 VFARQIDNVKGTATY
-854 CPANREQ
+854 CPAYNEQ

-878 DQVAAARAKGLMTWD
+878 EQVQAARKMGLMTWD
-893 EINEWV
+893 EIYEWV
-899 ATRTNDFEDDL
+899 KIRTNDYDEDLTEEDC
-910 SSADS
+910 A
-915 IKARTMITVLV
+915 KARTMITVLV

-962 SLSVTQSPSALSV
+962 SLNVIQSPSALSV
-975 LDRSGNK
+975 IDRSGNK

-1002 AAAASAS
+1002 ATAASAF

-1024 YLNYNSPEDY
+1024 YLNYNSDADY
-1034 KGLYF
+1034 EGLYF
-1039 EGDHTKNEMPVGNF
+1039 EGDETKNLMPKGRF
-1053 DFWNYATP
+1053 DFWNYAKP
-1061 EELNAYT
+1061 EQLDSYV

>member
-1 MIRWIS
+1 
-7 KKLLN
+7 
-12 LPHSRILCTQCA
+12 
-24 LMGTALNN
+24 
-32 NNNIIIFILMRM
+32 MRM
-44 KNHFSKMGMAL
+44 KNHFSKMGKAL

-79 EETTPSFLGQSIY
+79 EDSKPSFLGQSIY
-92 HELQNRGNYTTVVRL
+92 HELQNRGEYSTVLRL

-125 FVANDSAYAEFFK
+125 FVANDEAYAKFFAEGG
-138 NNPWGVTSYDDLS
+138 NPWGVRSYDDLS
-151 KNQKRVLLNSSML
+151 KNQKRVLLNNSML

-172 LANIEGGGKNLCL
+172 LANTEGGGKNLCL

-206 ATQST
+206 QTLSLT
-211 VDMDW
+211 ETDW
-216 FKALREKGDS
+216 FKQLRSKGDS
-226 VYMALDATDPMM
+226 VYMALDSTDPMM

-247 MKSITFADVEK
+247 EKNITTGDIEK
-258 IMDQP
+258 IMGQP
-263 YFLDGK
+263 WIPDGTT
-269 ASFGFINDCRI
+269 SFGFINDCRI
-280 IDGDIVCLNGY
+280 IDGDVVCLNGY
-291 IHLLDKV
+291 IHVLDKV
-298 LLPPGNMAEMIR
+298 LLAPGNMAEVIR

-316 YFSAMLDR
+316 LFSAMLDR

-339 ALNDIPADSIYEKR
+339 ALNDIPADSVFEKR

-370 DLNFGGDQQ
+370 GLSFGEQQ

-390 AVSSSTAKEQDMAA
+390 AVSSSTVKEQDMAA

-411 AMINYFVKGGG
+411 AMINYFVRGGG
-422 VDLIQRYGTLPNTE
+422 TDLIQRYGILDNTE
-436 ENLLTNLYQIPLH
+436 ENLLMNLYQIPLH

-478 QDQMFASYTSEED
+478 QDQMFASYSSLED
-491 YKSHIE
+491 YKLHIE
-497 KCILANNGVI
+497 KCLLANNGVI

-523 APALTASNTQIIRS
+523 APALTSSNTQIVRS

-546 EGSSYNQAPLKQYF
+546 EGTSYNQAPLKQYF
-560 STYLKAMQSNF
+560 STYLKAMQSHF

-580 LEQYGY
+580 LGNYGY
-586 VEPASFAT
+586 VEPVSYAT
-594 QPFGAKSANRYYWSF
+594 QPFGAKSNNRWYWSF
-609 KYDDKTRGAV
+609 KYDDVTRGAV
-619 IPVEATAYN
+619 IPVEATAYV

-642 KGNQYVSK
+642 KGNSYVSK
-650 VTDDMSTGVGQQ
+650 VTDAMGSGVGQQ
-662 KRMNLIEMV
+662 KRLNLIEMV
-671 DQHILVHDDP
+671 DQHILVHEDP
-681 AGVNDART
+681 VGINDERT

-709 KNVGMKVEGGY
+709 KNVGMKVEGGF
-720 QVMINDPAEGYTE
+720 QVMINDPAEGYTD

-747 QASNG
+747 AASNG

-785 SEFYELANPEYVSSD
+785 SEFYELANPEYVSAE
-800 LLRACGYFEYP
+800 LLQACGYFDLE
-811 EVDKDGKPTGKMKAM
+811 EIDAKTGKPKLM
-826 SASEEQSEKLKFL
+826 SSQDQQAEKLKFH
-839 IFARQNDNVQGTATY
+839 IFARQNDNVQGTSTY
-854 CPANREQ
+854 CPANKEQ

-878 DQVAAARAKGLMTWD
+878 EQVQAARDMGLMTWD
-893 EINEWV
+893 EIYEWV
-899 ATRTNDFEDDL
+899 AEKTNDYEDDL
-910 SSADS
+910 SEADRV
-915 IKARTMITVLV
+915 KARTMITVLV

-936 SVFVDNVTAENQY
+936 SVFVDNVTAQNQY

-962 SLSVTQSPSALSV
+962 SLNVIQSPSALSV
-975 LDRSGNK
+975 LDRSGNT

-1009 YVKNSSYVVIHQIDG
+1009 YIKNSSYVVIHQIDG
-1024 YLNYNSPEDY
+1024 YLNYNSDADY
-1034 KGLYF
+1034 EGLYF
-1039 EGDHTKNEMPVGNF
+1039 EGDETKNLMPKGRF

>member
-1 MIRWIS
+1 
-7 KKLLN
+7 
-12 LPHSRILCTQCA
+12 
-24 LMGTALNN
+24 
-32 NNNIIIFILMRM
+32 MRM
-44 KNHFSKMGMAL
+44 KNHFSKMGKAL

-79 EETTPSFLGQSIY
+79 EDSKPSFLGQSIY
-92 HELQNRGNYTTVVRL
+92 HELQNRGEYSTVLRL

-125 FVANDSAYAEFFK
+125 FVANDEAYAKFFAEGG
-138 NNPWGVTSYDDLS
+138 NPWGVRSYDDLS
-151 KNQKRVLLNSSML
+151 KNQKRVLLNNSML

-172 LANIEGGGKNLCL
+172 LANTEGGGKNLCL

-206 ATQST
+206 QTLSLT
-211 VDMDW
+211 ETDW
-216 FKALREKGDS
+216 FKQLRSKGDS
-226 VYMALDATDPMM
+226 VYMALDSTDPMM

-247 MKSITFADVEK
+247 EKNITTGDIEK
-258 IMDQP
+258 IMGQP
-263 YFLDGK
+263 WIPDGTT
-269 ASFGFINDCRI
+269 SFGFINDCRI
-280 IDGDIVCLNGY
+280 IDGDVVCLNGY
-291 IHLLDKV
+291 IHVLDKV
-298 LLPPGNMAEMIR
+298 LLAPGNMAEVIR

-316 YFSAMLDR
+316 LFSAMLDR

-339 ALNDIPADSIYEKR
+339 ALNDIPADSVFEKR

-370 DLNFGGDQQ
+370 GLSFGEQQ

-390 AVSSSTAKEQDMAA
+390 AVSSSTVKEQDMAA

-411 AMINYFVKGGG
+411 AMINYFVRGGG
-422 VDLIQRYGTLPNTE
+422 TDLIQRYGILDNTE
-436 ENLLTNLYQIPLH
+436 ENLLMNLYQIPLH

-478 QDQMFASYTSEED
+478 QDQMFASYSSLED
-491 YKSHIE
+491 YKLHIE
-497 KCILANNGVI
+497 KCLLANNGVI

-523 APALTASNTQIIRS
+523 APALTSSNTQIVRS

-546 EGSSYNQAPLKQYF
+546 EGTSYNQAPLKQYF
-560 STYLKAMQSNF
+560 STYLKAMQSHF

-580 LEQYGY
+580 LGNYGY
-586 VEPASFAT
+586 VEPVSYAT
-594 QPFGAKSANRYYWSF
+594 QPFGAKSNNRWYWSF
-609 KYDDKTRGAV
+609 KYDDVTRGAV
-619 IPVEATAYN
+619 IPVEATAYV

-642 KGNQYVSK
+642 KGNSYVSK
-650 VTDDMSTGVGQQ
+650 VTDAMGSGVGQQ
-662 KRMNLIEMV
+662 KRLNLIEMV
-671 DQHILVHDDP
+671 DQHILVHEDP
-681 AGVNDART
+681 AGINDERT

-709 KNVGMKVEGGY
+709 KNVGMKVEGGF

-747 QASNG
+747 AASNG

-785 SEFYELANPEYVSSD
+785 SEFYELANPEYVSAE
-800 LLRACGYFEYP
+800 LLQACGYFDLE
-811 EVDKDGKPTGKMKAM
+811 EIDAKTGKPKLM
-826 SASEEQSEKLKFL
+826 SSQDQQAEKLKFH
-839 IFARQNDNVQGTATY
+839 IFARQNDNVQGTSTY
-854 CPANREQ
+854 CPANKEQ

-878 DQVAAARAKGLMTWD
+878 DQVAVARANGLMTWD
-893 EINEWV
+893 EIYAWV
-899 ATRTNDFEDDL
+899 AEKTNDYEDDL
-910 SSADS
+910 SEADRV
-915 IKARTMITVLV
+915 KARTMITVLV

-936 SVFVDNVTAENQY
+936 SVFVDNVTAQNQY

-962 SLSVTQSPSALSV
+962 SLNVIQSPSALSV
-975 LDRSGNK
+975 LDRSGNT

-1009 YVKNSSYVVIHQIDG
+1009 YIKNSSYVVIHQIDG
-1024 YLNYNSPEDY
+1024 YLNYNSDADY
-1034 KGLYF
+1034 EGLYF
-1039 EGDHTKNEMPVGNF
+1039 EGDETKNLMPKGRF
-1053 DFWNYATP
+1053 DFWNYAKP
-1061 EELNAYT
+1061 EQLESYV

>member
-1 MIRWIS
+1 
-7 KKLLN
+7 
-12 LPHSRILCTQCA
+12 
-24 LMGTALNN
+24 
-32 NNNIIIFILMRM
+32 MRM
-44 KNHFSKMGMAL
+44 KNHFSKMGKAL

-64 GFTSCADDKFHLKDY
+64 GFTSCADDKFHLKDF
-79 EETTPSFLGQSIY
+79 EDSKPSFLGQSIY
-92 HELQNRGNYTTVVRL
+92 HELQNRGEYSTVLRL

-125 FVANDSAYAEFFK
+125 FVANDEAYAKFFAEGG
-138 NNPWGVTSYDDLS
+138 NPWGVRSYDDLS
-151 KNQKRVLLNSSML
+151 KNQKRVLLNNSML

-172 LANIEGGGKNLCL
+172 LANTEGGGKNLCL

-206 ATQST
+206 QTLSLT
-211 VDMDW
+211 ETDW
-216 FKALREKGDS
+216 FKQLRSKGDS
-226 VYMALDATDPMM
+226 VYMALDSTDPMM

-247 MKSITFADVEK
+247 EKNITTGDIEK
-258 IMDQP
+258 IMGQP
-263 YFLDGK
+263 WIPDGTT
-269 ASFGFINDCRI
+269 SFGFINDCRI
-280 IDGDIVCLNGY
+280 IDGDVVCLNGY
-291 IHLLDKV
+291 IHVLDKV
-298 LLPPGNMAEMIR
+298 LLAPGNMAEVIR

-316 YFSAMLDR
+316 LFSAMLDR

-339 ALNDIPADSIYEKR
+339 ALNDIPADSVFEKR

-370 DLNFGGDQQ
+370 GLSFGEQQ

-390 AVSSSTAKEQDMAA
+390 AVSSSTVKEQDMAA

-411 AMINYFVKGGG
+411 AMINYFVRGGG
-422 VDLIQRYGTLPNTE
+422 TDLIQRYGILDNTE
-436 ENLLTNLYQIPLH
+436 ENLLMNLYQIPLH

-478 QDQMFASYTSEED
+478 QDQMFASYSSLED
-491 YKSHIE
+491 YKLHIE
-497 KCILANNGVI
+497 KCLLANNGVI

-523 APALTASNTQIIRS
+523 APALTSNNTQIVRS

-546 EGSSYNQAPLKQYF
+546 EGTSYNQAPLKQYF
-560 STYLKAMQSNF
+560 STYLKAMQSHF

-580 LEQYGY
+580 LGNYGY
-586 VEPASFAT
+586 VEPVSYAT
-594 QPFGAKSANRYYWSF
+594 QPFGAKSNNRWYWSF
-609 KYDDKTRGAV
+609 KYDDVTRGAV
-619 IPVEATAYN
+619 IPVEATAYI

-642 KGNQYVSK
+642 KGNSYVSK
-650 VTDDMSTGVGQQ
+650 VTDAMGSGVGQQ
-662 KRMNLIEMV
+662 KRLNLIEMV
-671 DQHILVHDDP
+671 DQHILVHEDP
-681 AGVNDART
+681 AGINDERT

-709 KNVGMKVEGGY
+709 KNVGMKVEGGF

-747 QASNG
+747 AASNG

-785 SEFYELANPEYVSSD
+785 SEFYELANPEYVSAE
-800 LLRACGYFEYP
+800 LLQACGYFDLE
-811 EVDKDGKPTGKMKAM
+811 EIDAKTGKPKLM
-826 SASEEQSEKLKFL
+826 SSQDQQAEKLKFH
-839 IFARQNDNVQGTATY
+839 IFARQNDNVQGTSTY
-854 CPANREQ
+854 CPANKEQ

-878 DQVAAARAKGLMTWD
+878 EQVQAARDMGLMTWD
-893 EINEWV
+893 EIYAWV
-899 ATRTNDFEDDL
+899 AEKTNDYEDDL

-936 SVFVDNVTAENQY
+936 SVFVDNVTAQNQY

-962 SLSVTQSPSALSV
+962 SLNVIQSPSALSV
-975 LDRSGNK
+975 LDRSGNT

-1009 YVKNSSYVVIHQIDG
+1009 YIKNSSYVVIHQIDG
-1024 YLNYNSPEDY
+1024 YLNYNSDADY
-1034 KGLYF
+1034 EGLYF
-1039 EGDHTKNEMPVGNF
+1039 EGDETKNLMPKGRF
-1053 DFWNYATP
+1053 DFWNYAKP
-1061 EELNAYT
+1061 EQLESYV

>member
-1 MIRWIS
+1 
-7 KKLLN
+7 
-12 LPHSRILCTQCA
+12 
-24 LMGTALNN
+24 
-32 NNNIIIFILMRM
+32 M

-79 EETTPSFLGQSIY
+79 EESTPEFLGQSIY
-92 HELQNRGNYTTVVRL
+92 HELQNRGEFSTVLRL

-125 FVANDSAYAEFFK
+125 FVANDSAYGEFFK
-138 NNPWGVTSYDDLS
+138 NNPWGVTSYEGLS
-151 KNQKRVLLNSSML
+151 KNQKRVLLNNSML

-172 LANIEGGGKNLCL
+172 LANTEGGGKNLCL

-195 SVTRWAVTELP
+195 SVTRWSVDDLPKTLSLTE
-206 ATQST
+206 T
-211 VDMDW
+211 DW
-216 FKALREKGDS
+216 FSQLRSKGDS

-238 SHFLEGQMK
+238 THFLEGQMK
-247 MKSITFADVEK
+247 NKNVTFGDVEK
-258 IMDQP
+258 IMNDVP
-263 YFLDGK
+263 WIPEGTT
-269 ASFGFINDCRI
+269 SFGFINDCRI

-291 IHLLDKV
+291 LHLLDKV
-298 LLPPGNMAEMIR
+298 LLAPGNMAEVIR
-310 SNGQTN
+310 SNGNTN

-339 ALNDIPADSIYEKR
+339 ALNDISADSIFEKR

-358 SQGGGKIAKRPD
+358 SQGGGKITKRPD
-370 DLNFGGDQQ
+370 GLSFGEQQ

-390 AVSSSTAKEQDMAA
+390 AVSSSTVKEQDMAA

-411 AMINYFVKGGG
+411 AMLNYFVYGGG
-422 VDLIQRYGTLPNTE
+422 TDLIQRYGIAENTE
-436 ENLLTNLYQIPLH
+436 ENLLVNLYQIPLH

-461 SFNESVPSKFL
+461 SFNESVPSKYL

-478 QDQMFASYTSEED
+478 QDQMFASYTSEEA
-491 YKSHIE
+491 YKAHID
-497 KCILANNGVI
+497 KCLLANNGVI
-507 YVTNTVD
+507 YITNTVD

-523 APALTASNTQIIRS
+523 APALISSNTQIVRS
-537 VVRADDNFI
+537 VVRADDNYI
-546 EGSSYNQAPLKQYF
+546 EGTSYNNAPLKQYF

-571 SFFVPVDEG
+571 SFFVPIDEG
-580 LEQYGY
+580 LEAYGY

-594 QPFGAKSANRYYWSF
+594 QPFGAKSTNRYYWSF

-628 YNMSKGQQPGTDKK
+628 YNLAKGQQPGTDKK
-642 KGNQYVSK
+642 KGNSYVSK
-650 VTDDMSTGVGQQ
+650 VTDNMSAGVGQQ
-662 KRMNLIEMV
+662 KRMNLIEMI
-671 DQHILVHDDP
+671 DQHILVHDNP
-681 AGVNDART
+681 AGVNDGRT

-697 PLRLTEKGTFEG
+697 PVRLTEKGTFEG
-709 KNVGMKVEGGY
+709 KNIGMKVEGGY
-720 QVMINDPAEGYTE
+720 QVMINDPAEGYAE
-733 NDHTAVVLEGYDKT
+733 NDHKAEVLEGYDKT
-747 QASNG
+747 STSNG

-757 TYLIDRPV
+757 TYLIDRPI

-773 NHFKVPADNNPY
+773 NHFKANAELSPFY
-785 SEFYELANPEYVSSD
+785 EFYELANPDYVSDD
-800 LLRACGYFEYP
+800 LLRACGYYKQ
-811 EVDKDGKPTGKMKAM
+811 EVLDAKTGLPTGEFKDM
-826 SASEEQSEKLKFL
+826 SSADQQAEKLKFHV
-839 IFARQNDNVQGTATY
+839 FARQNDNVQGTTTY
-854 CPANREQ
+854 CPANNEQ

-878 DQVAAARAKGLMTWD
+878 EQVTAARAKGLMTWN
-893 EINEWV
+893 EIEEWV
-899 ATRTNDFEDDL
+899 KGRTNDYENELSEADL
-910 SSADS
+910 A
-915 IKARTMITVLV
+915 KARTMITVLV

-936 SVFVDNVTAENQY
+936 SVFVDNITGTQQY

-962 SLSVTQSPSALSV
+962 SLDVNQSPSTLSV
-975 LDRSGNK
+975 LDRSGK
-982 VDVVASEENRNLL
+982 TVDVVASEEMRNIL

-1002 AAAASAS
+1002 ARAASAS
-1009 YVKNSSYVVIHQIDG
+1009 YIKNSSYVVIHQIDG
-1024 YLNYNSPEDY
+1024 YLNFNSPEDY
-1034 KGLYF
+1034 KGIYF
-1039 EGDHTKNEMPVGNF
+1039 EGDPTKNEMPVGNF

>member
-1 MIRWIS
+1 
-7 KKLLN
+7 
-12 LPHSRILCTQCA
+12 
-24 LMGTALNN
+24 
-32 NNNIIIFILMRM
+32 MRM
-44 KNHFSKMGMAL
+44 KNHFSKMGKAL

-64 GFTSCADDKFHLKDY
+64 GFTSCADDKFHLKDF
-79 EETTPSFLGQSIY
+79 EDSKPSFLGQSIY
-92 HELQNRGNYTTVVRL
+92 HELQNRGEYSTVLRL

-125 FVANDSAYAEFFK
+125 FVANDEAYAKFFAEGG
-138 NNPWGVTSYDDLS
+138 NPWGVRSYDDLS
-151 KNQKRVLLNSSML
+151 KNQKRVLLNNSML

-172 LANIEGGGKNLCL
+172 LANTEGGGKNLCL

-206 ATQST
+206 QTLSLT
-211 VDMDW
+211 ETDW
-216 FKALREKGDS
+216 FKQLRSKGDS
-226 VYMALDATDPMM
+226 VYMALDSTDPMM

-247 MKSITFADVEK
+247 EKNITTGDIEK
-258 IMDQP
+258 IMGQP
-263 YFLDGK
+263 WIPDGTT
-269 ASFGFINDCRI
+269 SFGFINDCRI
-280 IDGDIVCLNGY
+280 IDGDVVCLNGY
-291 IHLLDKV
+291 IHVLDKV
-298 LLPPGNMAEMIR
+298 LLAPGNMAEVIR

-316 YFSAMLDR
+316 LFSAMLDR

-339 ALNDIPADSIYEKR
+339 ALNDIPADSVFEKR

-370 DLNFGGDQQ
+370 GLSFGEQQ

-390 AVSSSTAKEQDMAA
+390 AVSSSTVKEQDMAA

-411 AMINYFVKGGG
+411 AMINYFVRGGG
-422 VDLIQRYGTLPNTE
+422 TDLIQRYGILDNTE
-436 ENLLTNLYQIPLH
+436 ENLLMNLYQIPLH

-478 QDQMFASYTSEED
+478 QDQMFASYSSLED
-491 YKSHIE
+491 YKLHIE
-497 KCILANNGVI
+497 KCLLANNGVI

-523 APALTASNTQIIRS
+523 APALTSSNTQIVRS

-546 EGSSYNQAPLKQYF
+546 EGTSYNQAPLKQYF
-560 STYLKAMQSNF
+560 STYLKAMQSHF

-580 LEQYGY
+580 LGNYGY
-586 VEPASFAT
+586 VEPVSYAT
-594 QPFGAKSANRYYWSF
+594 QPFGAKSNNRWYWSF
-609 KYDDKTRGAV
+609 KYDDVTRGAV
-619 IPVEATAYN
+619 IPVEATAYV

-642 KGNQYVSK
+642 KGNSYVSK
-650 VTDDMSTGVGQQ
+650 VTDAMGSGVGQQ
-662 KRMNLIEMV
+662 KRLNLIEMI
-671 DQHILVHDDP
+671 DQHILVHEDP
-681 AGVNDART
+681 AGINDERT

-709 KNVGMKVEGGY
+709 KNVGMKVEGGF

-747 QASNG
+747 AASNG

-785 SEFYELANPEYVSSD
+785 SEFYELANPEYVSAE
-800 LLRACGYFEYP
+800 LLQACGYFNLE
-811 EVDKDGKPTGKMKAM
+811 EIDAKTGKPKLM
-826 SASEEQSEKLKFL
+826 SSQDQQAEKLKFH
-839 IFARQNDNVQGTATY
+839 IFARQNDNVQGTSTY
-854 CPANREQ
+854 CPANKEQ

-878 DQVAAARAKGLMTWD
+878 DQVAVARANGLMTWD
-893 EINEWV
+893 EIYAWV
-899 ATRTNDFEDDL
+899 AEKTNDYEDDL

-936 SVFVDNVTAENQY
+936 SVFVDNVTAQNQY

-962 SLSVTQSPSALSV
+962 SLNVIQSPSALSV
-975 LDRSGNK
+975 LDRSGNQ

-1009 YVKNSSYVVIHQIDG
+1009 YIKNSSYVVIHQIDG
-1024 YLNYNSPEDY
+1024 YLNYNSDADY
-1034 KGLYF
+1034 EGLYF
-1039 EGDHTKNEMPVGNF
+1039 EGDETKNLMPKGRF
-1053 DFWNYATP
+1053 DFWNYAKP
-1061 EELNAYT
+1061 EQLESYV

>member
-1 MIRWIS
+1 
-7 KKLLN
+7 
-12 LPHSRILCTQCA
+12 
-24 LMGTALNN
+24 
-32 NNNIIIFILMRM
+32 MRM

-79 EETTPSFLGQSIY
+79 EESTPEFLGQSIY
-92 HELQNRGNYTTVVRL
+92 HELQNRGEFSTVLRL

-125 FVANDSAYAEFFK
+125 FVANDSAYGEFFK
-138 NNPWGVTSYDDLS
+138 NNPWGVTSYEGLS
-151 KNQKRVLLNSSML
+151 KNQKRVLLNNSML

-172 LANIEGGGKNLCL
+172 LANTEGGGKNLCL

-195 SVTRWAVTELP
+195 SVTRWSVADLPMTLSLTE
-206 ATQST
+206 T
-211 VDMDW
+211 DW
-216 FKALREKGDS
+216 FSQLRSKGDS

-238 SHFLEGQMK
+238 THFLEGQMK
-247 MKSITFADVEK
+247 NKNITFGDVEK
-258 IMDQP
+258 IMNDVP
-263 YFLDGK
+263 WIPEGTT
-269 ASFGFINDCRI
+269 SFGFINDCRI

-291 IHLLDKV
+291 LHLLDKV
-298 LLPPGNMAEMIR
+298 LLAPGNMAEVIR
-310 SNGQTN
+310 SNGNTN

-339 ALNDIPADSIYEKR
+339 ALNDISADSIFEKR

-358 SQGGGKIAKRPD
+358 SQGGGKITKRPD
-370 DLNFGGDQQ
+370 GLSFGEQQ

-390 AVSSSTAKEQDMAA
+390 AVSSSTVKEQDMAA

-411 AMINYFVKGGG
+411 AMLNYFVYGGG
-422 VDLIQRYGTLPNTE
+422 TDLIQRYGIAENTE
-436 ENLLTNLYQIPLH
+436 ENLLVNLYQIPLH

-461 SFNESVPSKFL
+461 SFNESVPSKYL

-478 QDQMFASYTSEED
+478 QDQMFASYTSEEA
-491 YKSHIE
+491 YKAHID
-497 KCILANNGVI
+497 KCLLANNGVI
-507 YVTNTVD
+507 YITNTVD

-523 APALTASNTQIIRS
+523 APALISSNTQIVRS
-537 VVRADDNFI
+537 VVRADDNYI
-546 EGSSYNQAPLKQYF
+546 EGTSYNNAPLKQYF

-571 SFFVPVDEG
+571 SFFVPIDEG
-580 LEQYGY
+580 LEAYGY

-594 QPFGAKSANRYYWSF
+594 QPFGAKSTNRYYWSF

-628 YNMSKGQQPGTDKK
+628 YNLAKGQQPGTDKK
-642 KGNQYVSK
+642 KGNSYVSK
-650 VTDDMSTGVGQQ
+650 VTDNMSAGVGQQ
-662 KRMNLIEMV
+662 KRMNLIEMI
-671 DQHILVHDDP
+671 DQHILVHDNP
-681 AGVNDART
+681 AGVNDGRT

-697 PLRLTEKGTFEG
+697 PVRLTEKGTFEG
-709 KNVGMKVEGGY
+709 KNIGMKVEGGY
-720 QVMINDPAEGYTE
+720 QVMINDPAEGYAE
-733 NDHTAVVLEGYDKT
+733 NDHKAEVLEGYDKT
-747 QASNG
+747 STSNG

-757 TYLIDRPV
+757 TYLIDRPI

-773 NHFKVPADNNPY
+773 NHFKANAELSPFY
-785 SEFYELANPEYVSSD
+785 EFYELANPDYVSDD
-800 LLRACGYFEYP
+800 LLRACGYYKQ
-811 EVDKDGKPTGKMKAM
+811 EVLDAKTGLPTGEFKDM
-826 SASEEQSEKLKFL
+826 SSADQQAEKLKFHV
-839 IFARQNDNVQGTATY
+839 FARQNDNVQGTTTY
-854 CPANREQ
+854 CPANNEQ

-878 DQVAAARAKGLMTWD
+878 EQVTAARAKGLMTWN
-893 EINEWV
+893 EIEEWV
-899 ATRTNDFEDDL
+899 KGRTNDYEDELSEADL
-910 SSADS
+910 A
-915 IKARTMITVLV
+915 KARTMITVLV

-936 SVFVDNVTAENQY
+936 SVFVDNVSGTQQY

-962 SLSVTQSPSALSV
+962 SLDVNQSPSTLSV
-975 LDRSGNK
+975 LDRSGK
-982 VDVVASEENRNLL
+982 TVDVVASEEMRNIL

-1002 AAAASAS
+1002 ARAASAS
-1009 YVKNSSYVVIHQIDG
+1009 YIKNSSYVVIHQIDG
-1024 YLNYNSPEDY
+1024 YLNFNSPEDY
-1034 KGLYF
+1034 KGIYF
-1039 EGDHTKNEMPVGNF
+1039 EGDPTKNEMPVGNF

>member
-1 MIRWIS
+1 
-7 KKLLN
+7 
-12 LPHSRILCTQCA
+12 
-24 LMGTALNN
+24 
-32 NNNIIIFILMRM
+32 MRM

-79 EETTPSFLGQSIY
+79 EESTPEFLGQSIY
-92 HELQNRGNYTTVVRL
+92 HELQNRGEFSTVLRL

-125 FVANDSAYAEFFK
+125 FVANDSAYGEFFK
-138 NNPWGVTSYDDLS
+138 NNPWGVTSYEGLS
-151 KNQKRVLLNSSML
+151 KNQKRVLLNNSML

-172 LANIEGGGKNLCL
+172 LANTEGGGKNLCL

-195 SVTRWAVTELP
+195 SVTRWSVDDLPKTLSLTE
-206 ATQST
+206 T
-211 VDMDW
+211 DW
-216 FKALREKGDS
+216 FSQLRSKGDS

-238 SHFLEGQMK
+238 THFLEGQMK
-247 MKSITFADVEK
+247 NKNVTFGDVEK
-258 IMDQP
+258 IMNDVP
-263 YFLDGK
+263 WIPEGTT
-269 ASFGFINDCRI
+269 SFGFINDCRI

-291 IHLLDKV
+291 LHLLDKV
-298 LLPPGNMAEMIR
+298 LLAPGNMAEVIR
-310 SNGQTN
+310 SNGNTN

-339 ALNDIPADSIYEKR
+339 ALNDISADSIFEKR

-358 SQGGGKIAKRPD
+358 SQGGGKITKRPD
-370 DLNFGGDQQ
+370 GLSFGEQQ

-390 AVSSSTAKEQDMAA
+390 AVSSSTVKEQDMAA

-411 AMINYFVKGGG
+411 AMLNYFVYGGG
-422 VDLIQRYGTLPNTE
+422 TDLIQRYGIAENTE
-436 ENLLTNLYQIPLH
+436 ENLLVNLYQIPLH

-461 SFNESVPSKFL
+461 SFNESVPSKYL

-478 QDQMFASYTSEED
+478 QDQMFASYTSEEA
-491 YKSHIE
+491 YKAHID
-497 KCILANNGVI
+497 KCLLANNGVI
-507 YVTNTVD
+507 YITNTVD

-523 APALTASNTQIIRS
+523 APALISSNTQIVRS
-537 VVRADDNFI
+537 VVRADDNYI
-546 EGSSYNQAPLKQYF
+546 EGTSYNNAPLKQYF

-571 SFFVPVDEG
+571 SFFVPIDEG
-580 LEQYGY
+580 LEAYGY

-594 QPFGAKSANRYYWSF
+594 QPFGAKSTNRYYWSF

-628 YNMSKGQQPGTDKK
+628 YNLAKGQQPGTDKK
-642 KGNQYVSK
+642 KGNSYVSK
-650 VTDDMSTGVGQQ
+650 VTDNMSAGVGQQ
-662 KRMNLIEMV
+662 KRMNLIEMI
-671 DQHILVHDDP
+671 DQHILVHDNP
-681 AGVNDART
+681 AGVNDGRT

-697 PLRLTEKGTFEG
+697 PVRLTEKGTFEG
-709 KNVGMKVEGGY
+709 KNIGMKVEGGY
-720 QVMINDPAEGYTE
+720 QVMINDPAEGYAE
-733 NDHTAVVLEGYDKT
+733 NDHKAEVLEGYDKT
-747 QASNG
+747 STSNG

-757 TYLIDRPV
+757 TYLIDRPI

-773 NHFKVPADNNPY
+773 NHFKANAELSPFY
-785 SEFYELANPEYVSSD
+785 EFYELANPDYVSDD
-800 LLRACGYFEYP
+800 LLRACGYYKQ
-811 EVDKDGKPTGKMKAM
+811 EVLDAKTGLPTGEFKDM
-826 SASEEQSEKLKFL
+826 SSADQQAEKLKFHV
-839 IFARQNDNVQGTATY
+839 FARQNDNVQGTTTY
-854 CPANREQ
+854 CPANNEQ

-878 DQVAAARAKGLMTWD
+878 EQVTAARAKGLMTWN
-893 EINEWV
+893 EIEEWV
-899 ATRTNDFEDDL
+899 KGRTNDYENELSEADL
-910 SSADS
+910 A
-915 IKARTMITVLV
+915 KARTMITVLV

-936 SVFVDNVTAENQY
+936 SVFVDNVTGTQQY

-962 SLSVTQSPSALSV
+962 SLDVNQSPSTLSV
-975 LDRSGNK
+975 LDRSGK
-982 VDVVASEENRNLL
+982 TVDVVASEEMRNIL

-1002 AAAASAS
+1002 ARAASAS
-1009 YVKNSSYVVIHQIDG
+1009 YIKNSSYVVIHQIDG
-1024 YLNYNSPEDY
+1024 YLNFNSPEDY
-1034 KGLYF
+1034 KGIYF
-1039 EGDHTKNEMPVGNF
+1039 EGDPTKNEMPVGNF

>member
-1 MIRWIS
+1 
-7 KKLLN
+7 
-12 LPHSRILCTQCA
+12 
-24 LMGTALNN
+24 
-32 NNNIIIFILMRM
+32 MRM
-44 KNHFSKMGMAL
+44 KNHFSKMGKAL

-79 EETTPSFLGQSIY
+79 EDSKPSFLGQSIY
-92 HELQNRGNYTTVVRL
+92 HELQNRGEYSTVLRL

-125 FVANDSAYAEFFK
+125 FVANDEAYAKFFAEGG
-138 NNPWGVTSYDDLS
+138 NPWGVRSYDDLS
-151 KNQKRVLLNSSML
+151 KNQKRVLLNNSML

-172 LANIEGGGKNLCL
+172 LANTEGGGKNLCL

-206 ATQST
+206 QTLSLT
-211 VDMDW
+211 ETDW
-216 FKALREKGDS
+216 FKQLRSKGDS
-226 VYMALDATDPMM
+226 VYMALDSTDPMM

-247 MKSITFADVEK
+247 EKNITTGDIEK
-258 IMDQP
+258 IMGQP
-263 YFLDGK
+263 WIPDGTT
-269 ASFGFINDCRI
+269 SFGFINDCRI
-280 IDGDIVCLNGY
+280 IDGDVVCLNGY
-291 IHLLDKV
+291 IHVLDKV
-298 LLPPGNMAEMIR
+298 LLAPGNMAEVIR

-316 YFSAMLDR
+316 LFSAMLDR

-339 ALNDIPADSIYEKR
+339 ALNDIPADSVFEKR

-370 DLNFGGDQQ
+370 GLSFGEQQ

-390 AVSSSTAKEQDMAA
+390 AVSSSTVKEQDMAA

-411 AMINYFVKGGG
+411 AMINYFVRGGG
-422 VDLIQRYGTLPNTE
+422 TDLIQRYGILDNTE
-436 ENLLTNLYQIPLH
+436 ENLLMNLYQIPLH

-478 QDQMFASYTSEED
+478 QDQMFASYSSLED
-491 YKSHIE
+491 YKLHIE
-497 KCILANNGVI
+497 KCLLANNGVI

-523 APALTASNTQIIRS
+523 APALTSSNTQIVRS

-546 EGSSYNQAPLKQYF
+546 EGTSYNQAPLKQYF
-560 STYLKAMQSNF
+560 STYLKAMQSHF

-580 LEQYGY
+580 LGNYGY
-586 VEPASFAT
+586 VEPVSYAT
-594 QPFGAKSANRYYWSF
+594 QPFGAKSNNRWYWSF
-609 KYDDKTRGAV
+609 KYDDVTRGAV
-619 IPVEATAYN
+619 IPVEATAYI

-642 KGNQYVSK
+642 KGNSYVSK
-650 VTDDMSTGVGQQ
+650 VTDAMGSGVGQQ
-662 KRMNLIEMV
+662 KRLNLIEMV
-671 DQHILVHDDP
+671 DQHILVHEDP
-681 AGVNDART
+681 AGINDERT

-709 KNVGMKVEGGY
+709 KNVGMKVEGGF

-747 QASNG
+747 AASNG

-785 SEFYELANPEYVSSD
+785 SEFYELANPEYVSAE
-800 LLRACGYFEYP
+800 LLQACGYFDLE
-811 EVDKDGKPTGKMKAM
+811 EIDAKTGKPKLM
-826 SASEEQSEKLKFL
+826 SSQDQQAEKLKFH
-839 IFARQNDNVQGTATY
+839 IFARQNDNVQGTTTY
-854 CPANREQ
+854 CPANKEQ

-878 DQVAAARAKGLMTWD
+878 DQVAVARANGLMTWD
-893 EINEWV
+893 EIYAWV
-899 ATRTNDFEDDL
+899 AEKTNDYEDDL
-910 SSADS
+910 SEADRV
-915 IKARTMITVLV
+915 KARTMITVLV

-936 SVFVDNVTAENQY
+936 SVFVDNVTAQNQY

-962 SLSVTQSPSALSV
+962 SLNVIQSPSALSV
-975 LDRSGNK
+975 LDRSGNT

-1009 YVKNSSYVVIHQIDG
+1009 YIKNSSYVVIHQIDG
-1024 YLNYNSPEDY
+1024 YLNYNSDADY
-1034 KGLYF
+1034 EGLYF
-1039 EGDHTKNEMPVGNF
+1039 EGDETKNLMPKGRF
-1053 DFWNYATP
+1053 DFWNYAKP
-1061 EELNAYT
+1061 EQLESYV

>member
-1 MIRWIS
+1 
-7 KKLLN
+7 
-12 LPHSRILCTQCA
+12 
-24 LMGTALNN
+24 
-32 NNNIIIFILMRM
+32 MRM
-44 KNHFSKMGMAL
+44 KNHFSKMGKAL

-79 EETTPSFLGQSIY
+79 EDSKPSFLGQSIY
-92 HELQNRGNYTTVVRL
+92 HELQNRGEYSTVLRL

-125 FVANDSAYAEFFK
+125 FVANDEAYAKFFAEGG
-138 NNPWGVTSYDDLS
+138 NPWGVRSYDDLS
-151 KNQKRVLLNSSML
+151 KNQKRVLLNNSML

-172 LANIEGGGKNLCL
+172 LANTAGGGKNLCL

-206 ATQST
+206 ATQSAT
-211 VDMDW
+211 DADW
-216 FKALREKGDS
+216 FKQLRTKGDS
-226 VYMALDATDPMM
+226 VYMALDSTDPMM
-238 SHFLEGQMK
+238 THFLEGQMK
-247 MKSITFADVEK
+247 EKNVTTADIEK
-258 IMDQP
+258 IMGNRAWVPADTT
-263 YFLDGK
+263 
-269 ASFGFINDCRI
+269 SFGFINDCRI
-280 IDGDIVCLNGY
+280 IDGDVVCLNGY
-291 IHLLDKV
+291 IHVLDKV
-298 LLPPGNMAEMIR
+298 LLAPGNMAEVIR
-310 SNGQTN
+310 SNGNTN

-339 ALNDIPADSIYEKR
+339 ALNDISADSIFEKR

-358 SQGGGKIAKRPD
+358 SQGGGKVAKRPD
-370 DLNFGGDQQ
+370 GLSFGEQQ

-390 AVSSSTAKEQDMAA
+390 AVSSSTVKEQDMAA

-411 AMINYFVKGGG
+411 AMVNYFVKGGG
-422 VDLIQRYGTLPNTE
+422 TDLIKRYGILENTE

-461 SFNESVPSKFL
+461 SFNESVPSKYL

-478 QDQMFASYTSEED
+478 QDQMFASYTSLED
-491 YKSHIE
+491 YKSHIV
-497 KCILANNGVI
+497 KCLLANNGVI

-523 APALTASNTQIIRS
+523 APALTSSNTQIIRS
-537 VVRADDNFI
+537 VVRADDNYI
-546 EGSSYNQAPLKQYF
+546 EGTSYNQAPLKQYF
-560 STYLKAMQSNF
+560 STYLKAMQSHF

-580 LEQYGY
+580 LGDYGY
-586 VEPASFAT
+586 VEPVSFAT
-594 QPFGAKSANRYYWSF
+594 QPFGAKTTNRYYWSF

-619 IPVEATAYN
+619 IPVEATAYI

-642 KGNQYVSK
+642 KGNSYVSK
-650 VTDDMSTGVGQQ
+650 VTDAMGSGVGQQ
-662 KRMNLIEMV
+662 KRLNLIEMV
-671 DQHILVHDDP
+671 DQHILVHEDA
-681 AGVNDART
+681 AGVNDGRT

-697 PLRLTEKGTFEG
+697 PLRLTEKGTFDK

-720 QVMINDPAEGYTE
+720 QVMINDPIEGYTE

-785 SEFYELANPEYVSSD
+785 SEFYELANPEYVSAE
-800 LLRACGYFEYP
+800 LLQACGYFNME
-811 EVDKDGKPTGKMKAM
+811 EIDAKTGKPKLM
-826 SASEEQSEKLKFL
+826 SATDQQAEKLKFHV
-839 IFARQNDNVQGTATY
+839 FARQNDNVQGTLTY

-878 DQVAAARAKGLMTWD
+878 EQVQAARDKGLMTWE
-893 EINEWV
+893 EIYNWV
-899 ATRTNDFEDDL
+899 AGKTNNYEEEL
-910 SSADS
+910 SEADCA
-915 IKARTMITVLV
+915 KARTMITVLV

-962 SLSVTQSPSALSV
+962 SLNVIQSPSALSV

-982 VDVVASEENRNLL
+982 VDVVATEENRNLL

-1009 YVKNSSYVVIHQIDG
+1009 YIKNSSYVVIHQIDG
-1024 YLNYNSPEDY
+1024 YLNYNSDADY
-1034 KGLYF
+1034 EGLYF
-1039 EGDHTKNEMPVGNF
+1039 EGDETKNLMPKGRF
-1053 DFWNYATP
+1053 DFWNYAKP
-1061 EELNAYT
+1061 EQLDSYV

>member
-1 MIRWIS
+1 
-7 KKLLN
+7 
-12 LPHSRILCTQCA
+12 
-24 LMGTALNN
+24 
-32 NNNIIIFILMRM
+32 MRM
-44 KNHFSKMGMAL
+44 KNHFSKMGKAL

-79 EETTPSFLGQSIY
+79 EDSKPSFLGQSIY
-92 HELQNRGNYTTVVRL
+92 HELQNRGEYSTVLRL

-125 FVANDSAYAEFFK
+125 FVANDEAYAKFFAEGG
-138 NNPWGVTSYDDLS
+138 NPWGVRSYDDLS
-151 KNQKRVLLNSSML
+151 KNQKRVLLNNSML

-172 LANIEGGGKNLCL
+172 LANTEGGGKNLCL

-206 ATQST
+206 QTLSLT
-211 VDMDW
+211 ETDW
-216 FKALREKGDS
+216 FKQLRSKGDS
-226 VYMALDATDPMM
+226 VYMALDSTDPMM

-247 MKSITFADVEK
+247 EKNITTGDIEK
-258 IMDQP
+258 IMGQP
-263 YFLDGK
+263 WIPDGTT
-269 ASFGFINDCRI
+269 SFGFINDCRI
-280 IDGDIVCLNGY
+280 IDGDVVCLNGY
-291 IHLLDKV
+291 IHVLDKV
-298 LLPPGNMAEMIR
+298 LLAPGNMAEVIR

-316 YFSAMLDR
+316 LFSAMLDR

-339 ALNDIPADSIYEKR
+339 ALNDIPADSVFEKR

-370 DLNFGGDQQ
+370 GLSFGEQQ

-390 AVSSSTAKEQDMAA
+390 AVSSSTVKEQDMAA

-411 AMINYFVKGGG
+411 AMINYFVRGGG
-422 VDLIQRYGTLPNTE
+422 TDLIQRYGILDNTE
-436 ENLLTNLYQIPLH
+436 ENLLMNLYQIPLH

-478 QDQMFASYTSEED
+478 QDQMFASYSSLED
-491 YKSHIE
+491 YKLHIE
-497 KCILANNGVI
+497 KCLLANNGVI

-523 APALTASNTQIIRS
+523 APALTSSNTQIVRS

-546 EGSSYNQAPLKQYF
+546 EGTSYNQAPLKQYF
-560 STYLKAMQSNF
+560 STYLKAMQSHF

-580 LEQYGY
+580 LGNYGY
-586 VEPASFAT
+586 VEPVSYAT
-594 QPFGAKSANRYYWSF
+594 QPFGAKSNNRWYWSF
-609 KYDDKTRGAV
+609 KYDDVTRGAV
-619 IPVEATAYN
+619 IPVEATAYV

-642 KGNQYVSK
+642 KGNSYVSK
-650 VTDDMSTGVGQQ
+650 VTDAMGSGVGQQ
-662 KRMNLIEMV
+662 KRLNLIEMV
-671 DQHILVHDDP
+671 DQHILVHEDP
-681 AGVNDART
+681 AGINDERT

-709 KNVGMKVEGGY
+709 KNVGMKVEGGF
-720 QVMINDPAEGYTE
+720 QVMINDPAEGYTD

-747 QASNG
+747 AASNG

-785 SEFYELANPEYVSSD
+785 SEFYELANPEYVSAE
-800 LLRACGYFEYP
+800 LLQACGYFDLE
-811 EVDKDGKPTGKMKAM
+811 EIDAKTGKPKLM
-826 SASEEQSEKLKFL
+826 SSQDQQAEKLKFH
-839 IFARQNDNVQGTATY
+839 IFARQNDNVQGTSTY
-854 CPANREQ
+854 CPANKEQ

-878 DQVAAARAKGLMTWD
+878 EQVQAARDMGLMTWD
-893 EINEWV
+893 EIYAWV
-899 ATRTNDFEDDL
+899 AEKTNDYEDDL
-910 SSADS
+910 SEADRV
-915 IKARTMITVLV
+915 KARTMITVLV

-936 SVFVDNVTAENQY
+936 SVFVDNVTAQNQY

-962 SLSVTQSPSALSV
+962 SLNVIQSPSALSV
-975 LDRSGNK
+975 LDRSGNT

-1009 YVKNSSYVVIHQIDG
+1009 YIKNSSYVVIHQIDG
-1024 YLNYNSPEDY
+1024 YLNYNSDADY
-1034 KGLYF
+1034 EGLYF
-1039 EGDHTKNEMPVGNF
+1039 EGDETKNLMPKGRF
-1053 DFWNYATP
+1053 DFWNYAKP
-1061 EELNAYT
+1061 EQLESYV

>member
-1 MIRWIS
+1 
-7 KKLLN
+7 
-12 LPHSRILCTQCA
+12 
-24 LMGTALNN
+24 
-32 NNNIIIFILMRM
+32 MRM
-44 KNHFSKMGMAL
+44 KNHFSKMGKAL

-64 GFTSCADDKFHLKDY
+64 GFTSCADDKFHLKDF
-79 EETTPSFLGQSIY
+79 EDSKPSFLGQSIY
-92 HELQNRGNYTTVVRL
+92 HELQNRGEYSTVLRL

-125 FVANDSAYAEFFK
+125 FVANDEAYAKFFAEGG
-138 NNPWGVTSYDDLS
+138 NPWGVRSYDDLS
-151 KNQKRVLLNSSML
+151 KNQKRVLLNNSML

-172 LANIEGGGKNLCL
+172 LANTEGGGKNLCL

-206 ATQST
+206 QTLSLT
-211 VDMDW
+211 ETDW
-216 FKALREKGDS
+216 FKQLRSKGDS
-226 VYMALDATDPMM
+226 VYMALDSTDPMM

-247 MKSITFADVEK
+247 EKNITTGDIEK
-258 IMDQP
+258 IMGQP
-263 YFLDGK
+263 WIPDGTT
-269 ASFGFINDCRI
+269 SFGFINDCRI
-280 IDGDIVCLNGY
+280 IDGDVVCLNGY
-291 IHLLDKV
+291 IHVLDKV
-298 LLPPGNMAEMIR
+298 LLAPGNMAEVIR

-316 YFSAMLDR
+316 LFSAMLDR

-339 ALNDIPADSIYEKR
+339 ALNDIPADSVFEKR

-370 DLNFGGDQQ
+370 GLSFGEQQ

-390 AVSSSTAKEQDMAA
+390 AVSSSTVKEQDMAA

-411 AMINYFVKGGG
+411 AMINYFVRGGG
-422 VDLIQRYGTLPNTE
+422 TDLIQRYGILDNTE
-436 ENLLTNLYQIPLH
+436 ENLLMNLYQIPLH

-478 QDQMFASYTSEED
+478 QDQMFASYSSLED
-491 YKSHIE
+491 YKLHIE
-497 KCILANNGVI
+497 KCLLANNGVI

-523 APALTASNTQIIRS
+523 APALTSNNTQIVRS

-546 EGSSYNQAPLKQYF
+546 EGTSYNQAPLKQYF
-560 STYLKAMQSNF
+560 STYLKAMQSHF

-580 LEQYGY
+580 LGNYGY
-586 VEPASFAT
+586 VEPVSYAT
-594 QPFGAKSANRYYWSF
+594 QPFGAKSNNRWYWSF
-609 KYDDKTRGAV
+609 KYDDVTRGAV
-619 IPVEATAYN
+619 IPVEATAYV

-642 KGNQYVSK
+642 KGNSYVSK
-650 VTDDMSTGVGQQ
+650 VTDAMGSGVGQQ
-662 KRMNLIEMV
+662 KRLNLIEMV
-671 DQHILVHDDP
+671 DQHILVHEDP
-681 AGVNDART
+681 AGINDERT

-709 KNVGMKVEGGY
+709 KNVGMKVEGGF

-747 QASNG
+747 AASNG

-785 SEFYELANPEYVSSD
+785 SEFYELANPEYVSAE
-800 LLRACGYFEYP
+800 LLQACGYFDLE
-811 EVDKDGKPTGKMKAM
+811 EIDAKTGKPKLM
-826 SASEEQSEKLKFL
+826 SSQDQQAEKLKFH
-839 IFARQNDNVQGTATY
+839 IFARQNDNVQGTSTY
-854 CPANREQ
+854 CPANKEQ

-878 DQVAAARAKGLMTWD
+878 EQVQAARDMGLMTWD
-893 EINEWV
+893 EIYAWV
-899 ATRTNDFEDDL
+899 AEKTNDYEDDL

-936 SVFVDNVTAENQY
+936 SVFVDNVTAQNQY

-962 SLSVTQSPSALSV
+962 SLNVIQSPSALSV
-975 LDRSGNK
+975 LDRSGNT

-1009 YVKNSSYVVIHQIDG
+1009 YIKNSSYVVIHQIDG
-1024 YLNYNSPEDY
+1024 YLNYNSDADY
-1034 KGLYF
+1034 EGLYF
-1039 EGDHTKNEMPVGNF
+1039 EGDETKNLMPKGRF
-1053 DFWNYATP
+1053 DFWNYAKP
-1061 EELNAYT
+1061 EQLESYV

>member
-1 MIRWIS
+1 
-7 KKLLN
+7 
-12 LPHSRILCTQCA
+12 
-24 LMGTALNN
+24 
-32 NNNIIIFILMRM
+32 MRM

-79 EETTPSFLGQSIY
+79 EESAPSFLGQSIY
-92 HELQNRGNYTTVVRL
+92 HELQNRGNYSTVVRL

-138 NNPWGVTSYDDLS
+138 NNPWGVSSYDELS
-151 KNQKRVLLNSSML
+151 KNQKRVLLNNSML

-172 LANIEGGGKNLCL
+172 LANTEGGGKNLCL

-211 VDMDW
+211 ADVDW
-216 FKALREKGDS
+216 FKNLREKGDS
-226 VYMALDATDPMM
+226 VYMALDATDPMLT
-238 SHFLEGQMK
+238 HFLEGQLK
-247 MKSITFADVEK
+247 NKSITFGDVEK
-258 IMDQP
+258 IMGQP
-263 YFLDGK
+263 WQPADK
-269 ASFGFINDCRI
+269 VSFGFINDCRI

-291 IHLLDKV
+291 LHLLDKV
-298 LLPPGNMAEMIR
+298 LLAPGNMAEMIR
-310 SNGQTN
+310 SNGKTN

-339 ALNDIPADSIYEKR
+339 ALNDISADSIFEKR

-358 SQGGGKIAKRPD
+358 SQGGGKISKRPD
-370 DLNFGGDQQ
+370 GLSFGEQQ

-390 AVSSSTAKEQDMAA
+390 AVSSSTVKEQDMAA

-411 AMINYFVKGGG
+411 AMVNYFVNGGG
-422 VDLIQRYGTLPNTE
+422 TDLIQRYGILPNTE
-436 ENLLTNLYQIPLH
+436 ENLMTNLYQIPLH

-461 SFNESVPSKFL
+461 SFNESVPSKYL

-478 QDQMFASYTSEED
+478 QDQMFATYTSEED
-491 YKSHIE
+491 FKSHIE
-497 KCILANNGVI
+497 NCILANNGVLYI
-507 YVTNTVD
+507 TNTVD

-523 APALTASNTQIIRS
+523 APALTSSNTQIVRS

-546 EGSSYNQAPLKQYF
+546 EGTSYNQAPLKQYF
-560 STYLKAMQSNF
+560 STYLKAMQSHF

-580 LEQYGY
+580 LGNYGY
-586 VEPASFAT
+586 VEPVSYAT
-594 QPFGAKSANRYYWSF
+594 QPYGAKSNNRWYWSF
-609 KYDDKTRGAV
+609 KYDDVTRGAV
-619 IPVEATAYN
+619 IPVEATAYI
-628 YNMSKGQQPGTDKK
+628 YNMTKGQQPGVDKK
-642 KGNQYVSK
+642 KGNSYVSK
-650 VTDDMSTGVGQQ
+650 VTDAMGSGVGQQ
-662 KRMNLIEMV
+662 KRLNLIEMV
-671 DQHILVHDDP
+671 DQHILVHEDP
-681 AGVNDART
+681 VGVNDGRT

-709 KNVGMKVEGGY
+709 KNVGMKVEGGF

-747 QASNG
+747 AASNG

-785 SEFYELANPEYVSSD
+785 SEFYELANPEYVSSE
-800 LLRACGYFEYP
+800 LLQACGYFDLDEI
-811 EVDKDGKPTGKMKAM
+811 DAKTGKPKLM
-826 SASEEQSEKLKFL
+826 STADQQAEKLKFH
-839 IFARQNDNVQGTATY
+839 IFARQNDNVQGTTTY
-854 CPANREQ
+854 CPANKEQ

-893 EINEWV
+893 EIYEWV
-899 ATRTNDFEDDL
+899 KIRTNDYEEDLTEEDR
-910 SSADS
+910 A
-915 IKARTMITVLV
+915 KARTMITVLV

-936 SVFVDNVTAENQY
+936 SVFVDNVSATNQY

-962 SLSVTQSPSALSV
+962 SLNVIQTPSALSV
-975 LDRSGNK
+975 IDRSGNQ

-995 ARDICYN
+995 AREICYN

-1009 YVKNSSYVVIHQIDG
+1009 YIKNSSYVVIHQIDG
-1024 YLNYNSPEDY
+1024 YLNFNSDEDY
-1034 KGLYF
+1034 EGLCKD
-1039 EGDHTKNEMPVGNF
+1039 GDPNKKMPKGNF
-1053 DFWNYATP
+1053 DFWNYGQP
-1061 EELNAYT
+1061 EELTSYV

>member
-1 MIRWIS
+1 
-7 KKLLN
+7 
-12 LPHSRILCTQCA
+12 
-24 LMGTALNN
+24 
-32 NNNIIIFILMRM
+32 MRM
-44 KNHFSKMGMAL
+44 KNHFSKMGKAL

-79 EETTPSFLGQSIY
+79 EDSKPSFLGQSIY
-92 HELQNRGNYTTVVRL
+92 HELQNRGEYSTVLRL

-125 FVANDSAYAEFFK
+125 FVANDEAYAKFFAEGG
-138 NNPWGVTSYDDLS
+138 NPWGVRSYDDLS
-151 KNQKRVLLNSSML
+151 KNQKRVLLNNSML

-172 LANIEGGGKNLCL
+172 LANTEGGGKNLCL

-206 ATQST
+206 QTLSLT
-211 VDMDW
+211 ETDW
-216 FKALREKGDS
+216 FKQLRSKGDS
-226 VYMALDATDPMM
+226 VYMALDSTDPMM

-247 MKSITFADVEK
+247 EKNITTGDIEK
-258 IMDQP
+258 IMGQP
-263 YFLDGK
+263 WIPDGTT
-269 ASFGFINDCRI
+269 SFGFINDCRI
-280 IDGDIVCLNGY
+280 IDGDVVCLNGY
-291 IHLLDKV
+291 IHVLDKV
-298 LLPPGNMAEMIR
+298 LLAPGNMAEVIR

-316 YFSAMLDR
+316 LFSAMLDR

-339 ALNDIPADSIYEKR
+339 ALNDIPADSVFEKR

-370 DLNFGGDQQ
+370 GLSFGEQQ

-390 AVSSSTAKEQDMAA
+390 AVSSSTVKEQDMAA

-411 AMINYFVKGGG
+411 AMINYFVRGGG
-422 VDLIQRYGTLPNTE
+422 TDLIQRYGILDNTE
-436 ENLLTNLYQIPLH
+436 ENLLMNLYQIPLH

-478 QDQMFASYTSEED
+478 QDQMFASYSSLED
-491 YKSHIE
+491 YKLHIE
-497 KCILANNGVI
+497 KCLLANNGVI

-523 APALTASNTQIIRS
+523 APALTSSNTQIVRS

-546 EGSSYNQAPLKQYF
+546 EGTSYNQAPLKQYF
-560 STYLKAMQSNF
+560 STYLKAMQSHF

-580 LEQYGY
+580 LGNYGY
-586 VEPASFAT
+586 VEPVSYAT
-594 QPFGAKSANRYYWSF
+594 QPFGAKSNNRWYWSF
-609 KYDDKTRGAV
+609 KYDDVTRGAV
-619 IPVEATAYN
+619 IPVEATAYV

-642 KGNQYVSK
+642 KGNSYVSK
-650 VTDDMSTGVGQQ
+650 VTDAMGSGVGQQ
-662 KRMNLIEMV
+662 KRLNLIEMV
-671 DQHILVHDDP
+671 DQHILVHEDP
-681 AGVNDART
+681 AGINDERT

-709 KNVGMKVEGGY
+709 KNVGMKVEGGF
-720 QVMINDPAEGYTE
+720 QVMINDPAEGYTD

-747 QASNG
+747 AASNG

-785 SEFYELANPEYVSSD
+785 SEFYELANPEYVSAE
-800 LLRACGYFEYP
+800 LLQACGYFDLE
-811 EVDKDGKPTGKMKAM
+811 EIDAKTGKPKLM
-826 SASEEQSEKLKFL
+826 SSQDQQAEKLKFH
-839 IFARQNDNVQGTATY
+839 IFARQNDNVQGTSTY
-854 CPANREQ
+854 CPANKEQ

-878 DQVAAARAKGLMTWD
+878 DQVAVARANGLMTWD
-893 EINEWV
+893 EIYAWV
-899 ATRTNDFEDDL
+899 AEKTNDYEDDL
-910 SSADS
+910 SEADRV
-915 IKARTMITVLV
+915 KARTMITVLV

-936 SVFVDNVTAENQY
+936 SVFVDNVTAQNQY

-962 SLSVTQSPSALSV
+962 SLNVIQSPSALSV
-975 LDRSGNK
+975 LDRSGNT

-1009 YVKNSSYVVIHQIDG
+1009 YIKNSSYVVIHQIDG
-1024 YLNYNSPEDY
+1024 YLNYNSDADY
-1034 KGLYF
+1034 EGLYF
-1039 EGDHTKNEMPVGNF
+1039 EGDETKNLMPKGRF
-1053 DFWNYATP
+1053 DFWNYAKP
-1061 EELNAYT
+1061 EQLESYV

>member
-1 MIRWIS
+1 
-7 KKLLN
+7 
-12 LPHSRILCTQCA
+12 
-24 LMGTALNN
+24 
-32 NNNIIIFILMRM
+32 MRM

-79 EETTPSFLGQSIY
+79 EESTPEFLGQSIY
-92 HELQNRGNYTTVVRL
+92 HELQNRGEFSTVLRL

-125 FVANDSAYAEFFK
+125 FVANDSAYGEFFK
-138 NNPWGVTSYDDLS
+138 NNPWGVTSYEGLS
-151 KNQKRVLLNSSML
+151 KNQKRVLLNNSML

-172 LANIEGGGKNLCL
+172 LANTEGGGKNLCL

-195 SVTRWAVTELP
+195 SVTRWSVDDLPKTLSLTE
-206 ATQST
+206 T
-211 VDMDW
+211 DW
-216 FKALREKGDS
+216 FSQLRSKGDS

-238 SHFLEGQMK
+238 THFLEGQMK
-247 MKSITFADVEK
+247 NKNVTFGDVEK
-258 IMDQP
+258 IMNDVP
-263 YFLDGK
+263 WIPEGTT
-269 ASFGFINDCRI
+269 SFGFINDCRI

-291 IHLLDKV
+291 LHLLDKV
-298 LLPPGNMAEMIR
+298 LLAPGNMAEVIR
-310 SNGQTN
+310 SNGNTN

-339 ALNDIPADSIYEKR
+339 ALNDISADSIFEKR

-358 SQGGGKIAKRPD
+358 SQGGGKITKRPD
-370 DLNFGGDQQ
+370 GLSFGEQQ

-390 AVSSSTAKEQDMAA
+390 AVSSSTVKEQDMAA

-411 AMINYFVKGGG
+411 AMLNYFVYGGG
-422 VDLIQRYGTLPNTE
+422 TDLIQRYGIAENTE
-436 ENLLTNLYQIPLH
+436 ENLLVNLYQIPLH

-461 SFNESVPSKFL
+461 SFNESVPSKYL

-478 QDQMFASYTSEED
+478 QDQMFASYTSEEA
-491 YKSHIE
+491 YKAHID
-497 KCILANNGVI
+497 KCLLANNGVI
-507 YVTNTVD
+507 YITNTVD

-523 APALTASNTQIIRS
+523 APALISSNTQIVRS
-537 VVRADDNFI
+537 VVRADDNYI
-546 EGSSYNQAPLKQYF
+546 EGTSYNNAPLKQYF

-571 SFFVPVDEG
+571 SFFVPIDEG
-580 LEQYGY
+580 LEAYGY

-594 QPFGAKSANRYYWSF
+594 QPFGAKSTNRYYWSF

-628 YNMSKGQQPGTDKK
+628 YNLAKGQQPGTDKK
-642 KGNQYVSK
+642 KGNSYVSK
-650 VTDDMSTGVGQQ
+650 VTDNMSAGVGQQ
-662 KRMNLIEMV
+662 KRMNLIEMI
-671 DQHILVHDDP
+671 DQHILVHDNP
-681 AGVNDART
+681 AGVNDGRT

-697 PLRLTEKGTFEG
+697 PVRLTEKGTFEG
-709 KNVGMKVEGGY
+709 KNIGMKVEGGY
-720 QVMINDPAEGYTE
+720 QVMINDPAEGYAE
-733 NDHTAVVLEGYDKT
+733 NDHKAEVLEGYDKT
-747 QASNG
+747 STSNG

-757 TYLIDRPV
+757 TYLIDRPI

-773 NHFKVPADNNPY
+773 NHFKANAELSPFY
-785 SEFYELANPEYVSSD
+785 EFYELANPDYVSDD
-800 LLRACGYFEYP
+800 LLRACGYYKQ
-811 EVDKDGKPTGKMKAM
+811 EVLDAKTGLPTGEFKDM
-826 SASEEQSEKLKFL
+826 SSADQQAEKLKFHV
-839 IFARQNDNVQGTATY
+839 FARQNDNVQGTTTY
-854 CPANREQ
+854 CPANNEQ

-878 DQVAAARAKGLMTWD
+878 EQVTAARAKGLMTWN
-893 EINEWV
+893 EIEEWV
-899 ATRTNDFEDDL
+899 KGRTNDYENELSEADL
-910 SSADS
+910 A
-915 IKARTMITVLV
+915 KARTMITVLV

-936 SVFVDNVTAENQY
+936 SVFVDNVSGSQQY

-962 SLSVTQSPSALSV
+962 SLDVNQSPSTLSV
-975 LDRSGNK
+975 LDRSGK
-982 VDVVASEENRNLL
+982 TVDVVASEELRNIL

-1002 AAAASAS
+1002 ARAASAS
-1009 YVKNSSYVVIHQIDG
+1009 YIKNSSYVVIHQIDG
-1024 YLNYNSPEDY
+1024 YLNFNSPEDY
-1034 KGLYF
+1034 KGIYF
-1039 EGDHTKNEMPVGNF
+1039 EGDPTKNEMPVGNF

>member
-1 MIRWIS
+1 
-7 KKLLN
+7 
-12 LPHSRILCTQCA
+12 
-24 LMGTALNN
+24 
-32 NNNIIIFILMRM
+32 MRM
-44 KNHFSKMGMAL
+44 KNHFSKMGKAL

-79 EETTPSFLGQSIY
+79 EDSKPSFLGQSIY
-92 HELQNRGNYTTVVRL
+92 HELQNRGEYSTVLRL

-125 FVANDSAYAEFFK
+125 FVANDEAYAKFFAEGG
-138 NNPWGVTSYDDLS
+138 NPWGVRSYDDLS
-151 KNQKRVLLNSSML
+151 KNQKRVLLNNSML

-172 LANIEGGGKNLCL
+172 LANTEGGGKNLCL

-206 ATQST
+206 QTLSLT
-211 VDMDW
+211 ETDW
-216 FKALREKGDS
+216 FKQLRSKGDS
-226 VYMALDATDPMM
+226 VYMALDSTDPMM

-247 MKSITFADVEK
+247 EKNITTGDIEK
-258 IMDQP
+258 IMGQP
-263 YFLDGK
+263 WIPDGTT
-269 ASFGFINDCRI
+269 SFGFINDCRI
-280 IDGDIVCLNGY
+280 IDGDVVCLNGY
-291 IHLLDKV
+291 IHVLDKV
-298 LLPPGNMAEMIR
+298 LLAPGNMAEVIR

-316 YFSAMLDR
+316 LFSAMLDR

-339 ALNDIPADSIYEKR
+339 ALNDIPADSVFEKR

-370 DLNFGGDQQ
+370 GLSFGEQQ

-390 AVSSSTAKEQDMAA
+390 AVSSSTVKEQDMAA

-411 AMINYFVKGGG
+411 AMINYFVRGGG
-422 VDLIQRYGTLPNTE
+422 TDLIQRYGILDNTE
-436 ENLLTNLYQIPLH
+436 ENLLMNLYQIPLH

-478 QDQMFASYTSEED
+478 QDQMFASYSSLED
-491 YKSHIE
+491 YKLHIE
-497 KCILANNGVI
+497 KCLLANNGVI

-523 APALTASNTQIIRS
+523 APALTSSNTQIVRS

-546 EGSSYNQAPLKQYF
+546 EGTSYNQAPLKQYF
-560 STYLKAMQSNF
+560 STYLKAMQSHF

-580 LEQYGY
+580 LGNYGY
-586 VEPASFAT
+586 VEPVSYAT
-594 QPFGAKSANRYYWSF
+594 QPFGAKSNNRWYWSF
-609 KYDDKTRGAV
+609 KYDDVTRGAV
-619 IPVEATAYN
+619 IPVEATAYI

-642 KGNQYVSK
+642 KGNSYVSK
-650 VTDDMSTGVGQQ
+650 VTDAMGSGVGQQ
-662 KRMNLIEMV
+662 KRLNLIEMV
-671 DQHILVHDDP
+671 DQHILVHEDP
-681 AGVNDART
+681 VGINDERT

-709 KNVGMKVEGGY
+709 KNVGMKVEGGF
-720 QVMINDPAEGYTE
+720 QVMINDPAEGYTD

-747 QASNG
+747 AASNG

-785 SEFYELANPEYVSSD
+785 SEFYELANPEYVSAE
-800 LLRACGYFEYP
+800 LLQACGYFDLE
-811 EVDKDGKPTGKMKAM
+811 EIDAKTGKPKLM
-826 SASEEQSEKLKFL
+826 SSQDQQAEKLKFH
-839 IFARQNDNVQGTATY
+839 IFARQNDNVQGTSTY
-854 CPANREQ
+854 CPANKEQ

-878 DQVAAARAKGLMTWD
+878 DQVAVARANGLMTWD
-893 EINEWV
+893 EIYAWV
-899 ATRTNDFEDDL
+899 AEKTNDYEDDL
-910 SSADS
+910 SEADRV
-915 IKARTMITVLV
+915 KARTMITVLV

-936 SVFVDNVTAENQY
+936 SVFVDNVTAQNQY

-962 SLSVTQSPSALSV
+962 SLNVIQSPSALSV
-975 LDRSGNK
+975 LDRSGNT

-1009 YVKNSSYVVIHQIDG
+1009 YIKNSSYVVIHQIDG
-1024 YLNYNSPEDY
+1024 YLNYNSDADY
-1034 KGLYF
+1034 EGLYF
-1039 EGDHTKNEMPVGNF
+1039 EGDETKNLMPKGRF
-1053 DFWNYATP
+1053 DFWNYAKP
-1061 EELNAYT
+1061 EQLESYV